1 MEQKKITFNRDLN
14 KAMKFASQKALVEN
28 SDFITPEHLLYG
40 MMTLPQMQ
48 DLMWS
53 CNEAFDIDDF
63 LDELDEH
70 IEEST
75 KDDSQGAKPN
85 DICEPS
91 FQLQQVFTD
100 AVRQAIMA
108 ERKAIDMPMAINA
121 ILCLEN
127 SWAAYLLRKHANV
140 EDFEIMTGTEIH
152 FHEHST
158 GVEEDDDQYSNGEGD
173 NPFGLFDDDDEDL
186 LFGDEDDY
194 SSPSHK
200 NDKWKKYVTCINEHL
215 KDKNPLI
222 GREKELDR
230 TIQVLCRKD
239 KNNPLHIGEPGVGK
253 TALVYGVA
261 RRIEEGKVP
270 DRLKGCNIYQ
280 LDMGTLLAGTRFRGD
295 MEQRLKQIMEGV
307 TSEAHCIIYLDEIH
321 NIVGAGKG
329 AEGGSDVSDLLKPYL
344 DDDRIRVIGATTYT
358 EYNKNFT
365 RSVGMIRRFQTID
378 VEEPSIDEA
387 IHILK
392 SLKPIYEKYH
402 HVKYDAAA
410 IEYAVTSSAKF
421 ITDRFLPDKAI
432 DLMDE
437 AAAKLRM
444 ERDSQP
450 EELDEITRRLRQ
462 LEIEREA
469 IKREGDEAKLDALNK
484 EIAELQEREKNF
496 RAKWEGE
503 KEVLAKIQQDKQQM
517 EQLKFEAERAE
528 REGDYGRVAEI
539 RYGKLQQLQHD
550 IDAQQEQLRSRQGAE
565 AMVKEEVT
573 PDDIADVVARW
584 TGIPVTRMLQSER
597 EKLLHLEDELHRRVV
612 GQDEA
617 IQAVADAVR
626 RSRAGLQDPK
636 RPIGSFIFLGTTG
649 VGKTELAK
657 ALADYLFND
666 ENMMTRIDMSEYQEK
681 FSVSRLVGAPPG
693 YVGYEEGGQLTEAVR
708 RKPYSVVL
716 FDEIEKAHP
725 DVFNIL
731 LQVLDDGRL
740 TDNKG
745 RTVNFKNTII
755 IMTSNMGSQ
764 LIQQKF
770 EAIAR
775 KSADERERIIDET
788 KGEVLEMLKKTIRP
802 EFLNRID
809 DIIMFEPLTQ
819 PQIEQ
824 IVRLQVNGIER
835 LLKDQDVH
843 IEVSDAAVKLVAKA
857 GFDPEFGARPVKR
870 ALQRLL
876 LNDLSKAL
884 LAGTVDKTR
893 PIRVDVDGDAL
904 RFSNAD

>member
-14 KAMKFASQKALVEN
+14 KAMKYASQKALVEN

-53 CNEAFDIDDF
+53 CNEAFDLDEF

-140 EDFEIMTGTEIH
+140 EDFEIMTATEIH

-173 NPFGLFDDDDEDL
+173 GNPFGLFDDDDEDL
-186 LFGDEDDY
+186 TFGDEDDF

-215 KDKNPLI
+215 AEKNPLI
-222 GREKELDR
+222 GRERELDR

-432 DLMDE
+432 DIIDE
-437 AAAKLRM
+437 AGAQAEM
-444 ERDSQP
+444 EGKKYKKIGKKQ
-450 EELDEITRRLRQ
+450 
-462 LEIEREA
+462 
-469 IKREGDEAKLDALNK
+469 
-484 EIAELQEREKNF
+484 IA
-496 RAKWEGE
+496 
-503 KEVLAKIQQDKQQM
+503 EVLAKMAK
-517 EQLKFEAERAE
+517 
-528 REGDYGRVAEI
+528 
-539 RYGKLQQLQHD
+539 
-550 IDAQQEQLRSRQGAE
+550 IDALAIKQDDNKNLASLESR
-565 AMVKEEVT
+565 MK
-573 PDDIADVVARW
+573 DV
-584 TGIPVTRMLQSER
+584 IY
-597 EKLLHLEDELHRRVV
+597 
-612 GQDEA
+612 GQDRA
-617 IQAVADAVR
+617 IQTVVEAVQL
-626 RSRAGLQDPK
+626 SKAGLTDENKPLASLLFVG
-636 RPIGSFIFLGTTG
+636 PTG
-649 VGKTELAK
+649 VGKTEVAKMLAQELGVK
-657 ALADYLFND
+657 LVRF
-666 ENMMTRIDMSEYQEK
+666 DMSEYVEK
-681 FSVSRLVGAPPG
+681 HTVAKLIGAPAG
-693 YVGYEEGGQLTEAVR
+693 YVGYDDGGLLTDAVR
-708 RKPYSVVL
+708 KSPDCVL
-716 FDEIEKAHP
+716 LLDEIEKAHS
-725 DVFNIL
+725 DIFNIL
-731 LQVLDDGRL
+731 LQVMDYGVL
-740 TDNKG
+740 TDSKG
-745 RTVNFKNTII
+745 RKAHFKNVIL
-755 IMTSNMGSQ
+755 IMTSNAGAQYASQASVGFASTASAGSAMLKQ
-764 LIQQKF
+764 VKHTFKPEFINRLNEIVVFNDMDEQMAKLILGKKLRELNAKLAAKSVSITLTDEAHQHLLKSGYSKEYGAREMDRVIQQQLKTMLM
-770 EAIAR
+770 
-775 KSADERERIIDET
+775 REILFG
-788 KGEVLEMLKKTIRP
+788 KLKK
-802 EFLNRID
+802 
-809 DIIMFEPLTQ
+809 
-819 PQIEQ
+819 
-824 IVRLQVNGIER
+824 GG
-835 LLKDQDVH
+835 
-843 IEVSDAAVKLVAKA
+843 KA
-857 GFDPEFGARPVKR
+857 
-870 ALQRLL
+870 
-876 LNDLSKAL
+876 
-884 LAGTVDKTR
+884 TVDLQNGTLTIKQ
-893 PIRVDVDGDAL
+893 
-904 RFSNAD
+904 S

>member
-14 KAMKFASQKALVEN
+14 KAMKYASQKALSEN
-28 SDFITPEHLLYG
+28 SDLITPEHLLYG
-40 MMTLPQMQ
+40 LMTLPNMQ
-48 DLMWS
+48 DMMWA
-53 CNEAFDIDDF
+53 CNEAFDLDDF

-140 EDFEIMTGTEIH
+140 EDFEIMTETEIH

-186 LFGDEDDY
+186 PFGDEDDF

-215 KDKNPLI
+215 EDKNPLI
-222 GREKELDR
+222 GRENELDR
-230 TIQVLCRKD
+230 TIQVLCRKE

-261 RRIEEGKVP
+261 RRIEEGNVP

-358 EYNKNFT
+358 EYYKNFT
-365 RSVGMIRRFQTID
+365 QSVGMIRRFQTID

-432 DLMDE
+432 DIIDE
-437 AAAKLRM
+437 AGAQAEM
-444 ERDSQP
+444 EEKTHKKIGKKQ
-450 EELDEITRRLRQ
+450 
-462 LEIEREA
+462 
-469 IKREGDEAKLDALNK
+469 
-484 EIAELQEREKNF
+484 IA
-496 RAKWEGE
+496 
-503 KEVLAKIQQDKQQM
+503 EVLAK
-517 EQLKFEAERAE
+517 
-528 REGDYGRVAEI
+528 VA
-539 RYGKLQQLQHD
+539 K
-550 IDAQQEQLRSRQGAE
+550 IDALAIKQ
-565 AMVKEEVT
+565 
-573 PDDIADVVARW
+573 DDNKNLASLERRMKDV
-584 TGIPVTRMLQSER
+584 IY
-597 EKLLHLEDELHRRVV
+597 
-612 GQDEA
+612 GQDRA
-617 IQAVADAVR
+617 IQTVVEAVQL
-626 RSRAGLQDPK
+626 SKAGLTDENKPLASLLFVG
-636 RPIGSFIFLGTTG
+636 PTG
-649 VGKTELAK
+649 VGKTEVAKMLAQELGVK
-657 ALADYLFND
+657 LVRF
-666 ENMMTRIDMSEYQEK
+666 DMSEYVEK
-681 FSVSRLVGAPPG
+681 HTVAKLIGAPAG
-693 YVGYEEGGQLTEAVR
+693 YVGYDDGGLLTDAVR
-708 RKPYSVVL
+708 KSPDCVL
-716 FDEIEKAHP
+716 LLDEIEKAHS
-725 DVFNIL
+725 DIFNIL
-731 LQVLDDGRL
+731 LQVMDYGVL
-740 TDNKG
+740 TDSKG
-745 RTVNFKNTII
+745 RKAHFKNVIL
-755 IMTSNMGSQ
+755 IMTSNAGAQYASQASVGFASTATAGSAMLKQ
-764 LIQQKF
+764 VKHTFKPEFINRLNEIVVFNDMDERMAKLILGKKLRELNAKLAAKSVSITLTDKAHQHLLKSGYSKEYGAREMDRVIQQQLKTMLM
-770 EAIAR
+770 
-775 KSADERERIIDET
+775 REILFG
-788 KGEVLEMLKKTIRP
+788 KLKKGG
-802 EFLNRID
+802 E
-809 DIIMFEPLTQ
+809 
-819 PQIEQ
+819 
-824 IVRLQVNGIER
+824 
-835 LLKDQDVH
+835 
-843 IEVSDAAVKLVAKA
+843 A
-857 GFDPEFGARPVKR
+857 
-870 ALQRLL
+870 
-876 LNDLSKAL
+876 
-884 LAGTVDKTR
+884 TVDLQNGTLTIKQ
-893 PIRVDVDGDAL
+893 
-904 RFSNAD
+904 S

>member
-14 KAMKFASQKALVEN
+14 KAMKYASQKALVEN

-53 CNEAFDIDDF
+53 CNEAFDLDDF

-127 SWAAYLLRKHANV
+127 SWAAYMLRKHANV

-152 FHEHST
+152 FHERST
-158 GVEEDDDQYSNGEGD
+158 GVEEDDDQYSNGEGGD

-186 LFGDEDDY
+186 LFGDEDDF

-215 KDKNPLI
+215 AEKNPLI
-222 GREKELDR
+222 GRERELDR

-270 DRLKGCNIYQ
+270 DRLKGCKIYQ

-378 VEEPSIDEA
+378 VEEPSIEEA

-432 DLMDE
+432 DIIDE
-437 AAAKLRM
+437 AGAQAEM
-444 ERDSQP
+444 EGKKYKKIGKKQ
-450 EELDEITRRLRQ
+450 
-462 LEIEREA
+462 
-469 IKREGDEAKLDALNK
+469 
-484 EIAELQEREKNF
+484 IA
-496 RAKWEGE
+496 
-503 KEVLAKIQQDKQQM
+503 EVLAK
-517 EQLKFEAERAE
+517 
-528 REGDYGRVAEI
+528 VA
-539 RYGKLQQLQHD
+539 K
-550 IDAQQEQLRSRQGAE
+550 IDALAIKQDDNKNLASLESR
-565 AMVKEEVT
+565 MK
-573 PDDIADVVARW
+573 DV
-584 TGIPVTRMLQSER
+584 IY
-597 EKLLHLEDELHRRVV
+597 
-612 GQDEA
+612 GQDRA
-617 IQAVADAVR
+617 IQTVVEAVQL
-626 RSRAGLQDPK
+626 SKAGLTDENKPLASLLFVG
-636 RPIGSFIFLGTTG
+636 PTG
-649 VGKTELAK
+649 VGKTEVAKMLAQELGVK
-657 ALADYLFND
+657 LVRF
-666 ENMMTRIDMSEYQEK
+666 DMSEYVEK
-681 FSVSRLVGAPPG
+681 HTVAKLIGAPAG
-693 YVGYEEGGQLTEAVR
+693 YVGYDDGGLLTDAVR
-708 RKPYSVVL
+708 KSPDCVL
-716 FDEIEKAHP
+716 LLDEIEKAHS
-725 DVFNIL
+725 DIFNIL
-731 LQVLDDGRL
+731 LQVMDYGVL
-740 TDNKG
+740 TDSKG
-745 RTVNFKNTII
+745 RKAHFKNVIL
-755 IMTSNMGSQ
+755 IMTSNAGAQYASQASMGFASTATAGSAMLKQ
-764 LIQQKF
+764 VKHTFKPEFINRLNEIVVFNDMDEQMAKLILGKKLRELNAKLAAKSVSITLTDEAHQHLLKSGYSKEYGAREMDRVIQQQLKTMLM
-770 EAIAR
+770 
-775 KSADERERIIDET
+775 REILFG
-788 KGEVLEMLKKTIRP
+788 KLKKGG
-802 EFLNRID
+802 E
-809 DIIMFEPLTQ
+809 
-819 PQIEQ
+819 
-824 IVRLQVNGIER
+824 
-835 LLKDQDVH
+835 
-843 IEVSDAAVKLVAKA
+843 A
-857 GFDPEFGARPVKR
+857 
-870 ALQRLL
+870 
-876 LNDLSKAL
+876 
-884 LAGTVDKTR
+884 TVDLQNGTLTIKQ
-893 PIRVDVDGDAL
+893 
-904 RFSNAD
+904 S

>member
-53 CNEAFDIDDF
+53 CNEAFDLDDF

-140 EDFEIMTGTEIH
+140 EDFEIMTATEIH
-152 FHEHST
+152 FHERST

-186 LFGDEDDY
+186 LFGDEDDF

-215 KDKNPLI
+215 AEKNPLI

-432 DLMDE
+432 DIIDE
-437 AAAKLRM
+437 AGAQAEM
-444 ERDSQP
+444 EGKKYKKIGKKQ
-450 EELDEITRRLRQ
+450 
-462 LEIEREA
+462 
-469 IKREGDEAKLDALNK
+469 
-484 EIAELQEREKNF
+484 IA
-496 RAKWEGE
+496 
-503 KEVLAKIQQDKQQM
+503 EVLAK
-517 EQLKFEAERAE
+517 
-528 REGDYGRVAEI
+528 VA
-539 RYGKLQQLQHD
+539 K
-550 IDAQQEQLRSRQGAE
+550 IDALAIKQDDNKNLASLESR
-565 AMVKEEVT
+565 MK
-573 PDDIADVVARW
+573 DV
-584 TGIPVTRMLQSER
+584 IY
-597 EKLLHLEDELHRRVV
+597 
-612 GQDEA
+612 GQDRA
-617 IQAVADAVR
+617 IQTVVEAVQL
-626 RSRAGLQDPK
+626 SKAGLTDENKPLASLLFVG
-636 RPIGSFIFLGTTG
+636 PTG
-649 VGKTELAK
+649 VGKTEVAKMLAQELGVK
-657 ALADYLFND
+657 LVRF
-666 ENMMTRIDMSEYQEK
+666 DMSEYVEK
-681 FSVSRLVGAPPG
+681 HTVAKLIGAPAG
-693 YVGYEEGGQLTEAVR
+693 YVGYDDGGLLTDAVR
-708 RKPYSVVL
+708 KSPDCVL
-716 FDEIEKAHP
+716 LLDEIEKAHS
-725 DVFNIL
+725 DIFNIL
-731 LQVLDDGRL
+731 LQVMDYGVL
-740 TDNKG
+740 TDSKG
-745 RTVNFKNTII
+745 RKAHFKNVIL
-755 IMTSNMGSQ
+755 IMTSNAGAQYASQASMGFASTATAGSAMLKQ
-764 LIQQKF
+764 VKHTFKPEFINRLNEIVVFNDMDEQMAKLILGKKLRELNAKLAAKSVSIALTDEAHQHLLKSGYSKEYGAREMDRVIQQQLNTMLM
-770 EAIAR
+770 
-775 KSADERERIIDET
+775 REILFG
-788 KGEVLEMLKKTIRP
+788 KLKKGGEATV
-802 EFLNRID
+802 D
-809 DIIMFEPLTQ
+809 
-819 PQIEQ
+819 
-824 IVRLQVNGIER
+824 LQNGI
-835 LLKDQDVH
+835 LTIKQ
-843 IEVSDAAVKLVAKA
+843 S
-857 GFDPEFGARPVKR
+857 
-870 ALQRLL
+870 
-876 LNDLSKAL
+876 
-884 LAGTVDKTR
+884 
-893 PIRVDVDGDAL
+893 
-904 RFSNAD
+904 

>member
-14 KAMKFASQKALVEN
+14 KAMKYASQKALVEN

-53 CNEAFDIDDF
+53 CNEAFDLDDF

-127 SWAAYLLRKHANV
+127 SWAAYQLRKHANV
-140 EDFEIMTGTEIH
+140 EDFEIMTETEIH

-173 NPFGLFDDDDEDL
+173 DNPFGLFDDDDEDL
-186 LFGDEDDY
+186 PFGDEDDF
-194 SSPSHK
+194 SSPSRK
-200 NDKWKKYVTCINEHL
+200 NDKWKKYVTCINDHL
-215 KDKNPLI
+215 EDKNPLI
-222 GREKELDR
+222 GRENELDR
-230 TIQVLCRKD
+230 TIQVLCRKE

-270 DRLKGCNIYQ
+270 DRLKGCKIYQ
-280 LDMGTLLAGTRFRGD
+280 LDMGTLLAGTRYRGD

-329 AEGGSDVSDLLKPYL
+329 GEGGSDVSDLLKPYL

-378 VEEPSIDEA
+378 VEEPSINEA

-432 DLMDE
+432 DIIDE
-437 AAAKLRM
+437 AGAQAEM
-444 ERDSQP
+444 EEKTHKKIGKKQ
-450 EELDEITRRLRQ
+450 
-462 LEIEREA
+462 
-469 IKREGDEAKLDALNK
+469 
-484 EIAELQEREKNF
+484 IA
-496 RAKWEGE
+496 
-503 KEVLAKIQQDKQQM
+503 EVLAK
-517 EQLKFEAERAE
+517 
-528 REGDYGRVAEI
+528 VA
-539 RYGKLQQLQHD
+539 K
-550 IDAQQEQLRSRQGAE
+550 IDALAIKQ
-565 AMVKEEVT
+565 
-573 PDDIADVVARW
+573 DDNKNLASLERRMKDV
-584 TGIPVTRMLQSER
+584 IY
-597 EKLLHLEDELHRRVV
+597 
-612 GQDEA
+612 GQDRA
-617 IQAVADAVR
+617 IQTVVEAVQL
-626 RSRAGLQDPK
+626 SKAGLTDENKPLASLLFVG
-636 RPIGSFIFLGTTG
+636 PTG
-649 VGKTELAK
+649 VGKTEVAKMLAQELGVK
-657 ALADYLFND
+657 LVRF
-666 ENMMTRIDMSEYQEK
+666 DMSEYVEK
-681 FSVSRLVGAPPG
+681 HTVAKLIGAPAG
-693 YVGYEEGGQLTEAVR
+693 YVGYDDGGLLTDAVR
-708 RKPYSVVL
+708 KSPDCVL
-716 FDEIEKAHP
+716 LLDEIEKAHS
-725 DVFNIL
+725 DIFNIL
-731 LQVLDDGRL
+731 LQVMDYGVL
-740 TDNKG
+740 TDSKG
-745 RTVNFKNTII
+745 RKAHFKNVIL
-755 IMTSNMGSQ
+755 IMTSNAGAQYASQASVGFASTATAGSAMLKQ
-764 LIQQKF
+764 VKHTFKPEFINRLNEIVVFNDMDEQMAKLILGKKMRELNAKLAAKSVSITLTEEAHQHLLKSGYSKEYGAREMDRVIQQQLKTMLM
-770 EAIAR
+770 
-775 KSADERERIIDET
+775 REILFG
-788 KGEVLEMLKKTIRP
+788 KLKKGG
-802 EFLNRID
+802 E
-809 DIIMFEPLTQ
+809 
-819 PQIEQ
+819 
-824 IVRLQVNGIER
+824 
-835 LLKDQDVH
+835 
-843 IEVSDAAVKLVAKA
+843 A
-857 GFDPEFGARPVKR
+857 
-870 ALQRLL
+870 
-876 LNDLSKAL
+876 
-884 LAGTVDKTR
+884 TVDLQNGTLTIKQ
-893 PIRVDVDGDAL
+893 
-904 RFSNAD
+904 S

>member
-53 CNEAFDIDDF
+53 CNEAFDLDEF

-140 EDFEIMTGTEIH
+140 EDFEIMTATEIH
-152 FHEHST
+152 FHERST

-194 SSPSHK
+194 SSPSRK

-215 KDKNPLI
+215 AEKNPLI
-222 GREKELDR
+222 GREHELDR

-392 SLKPIYEKYH
+392 SLKSIYEKYH

-432 DLMDE
+432 DIIDE
-437 AAAKLRM
+437 AGAQAEM
-444 ERDSQP
+444 EGKKYKKIGKKQIS
-450 EELDEITRRLRQ
+450 
-462 LEIEREA
+462 
-469 IKREGDEAKLDALNK
+469 
-484 EIAELQEREKNF
+484 
-496 RAKWEGE
+496 
-503 KEVLAKIQQDKQQM
+503 EVLAK
-517 EQLKFEAERAE
+517 
-528 REGDYGRVAEI
+528 VA
-539 RYGKLQQLQHD
+539 K
-550 IDAQQEQLRSRQGAE
+550 IDALAIKQDDNKNLASLESR
-565 AMVKEEVT
+565 MK
-573 PDDIADVVARW
+573 DV
-584 TGIPVTRMLQSER
+584 IY
-597 EKLLHLEDELHRRVV
+597 
-612 GQDEA
+612 GQDRA
-617 IQAVADAVR
+617 IQTVVEAVQL
-626 RSRAGLQDPK
+626 SKAGLTDENKPLASLLFVG
-636 RPIGSFIFLGTTG
+636 PTG
-649 VGKTELAK
+649 VGKTEVAKMLAQELGVK
-657 ALADYLFND
+657 LVRF
-666 ENMMTRIDMSEYQEK
+666 DMSEYVEK
-681 FSVSRLVGAPPG
+681 HTVAKLIGAPAG
-693 YVGYEEGGQLTEAVR
+693 YVGYDDGGLLTDAVR
-708 RKPYSVVL
+708 KSPDCVL
-716 FDEIEKAHP
+716 LLDEIEKAHS
-725 DVFNIL
+725 DIFNIL
-731 LQVLDDGRL
+731 LQVMDYGVL
-740 TDNKG
+740 TDSKG
-745 RTVNFKNTII
+745 RKAHFKNVIL
-755 IMTSNMGSQ
+755 IMTSNAGAQYASQASMGFASTATAGSAMLKQ
-764 LIQQKF
+764 VKHTFKPEFINRLNEIVVFNDMDEQMAKLILGKKLRELNAKLAAKSVSITLTDEAHQHLLKSGYSKEYGAREMDRVIQQQLKTMLM
-770 EAIAR
+770 
-775 KSADERERIIDET
+775 REILFG
-788 KGEVLEMLKKTIRP
+788 KLKKGG
-802 EFLNRID
+802 E
-809 DIIMFEPLTQ
+809 
-819 PQIEQ
+819 
-824 IVRLQVNGIER
+824 
-835 LLKDQDVH
+835 
-843 IEVSDAAVKLVAKA
+843 A
-857 GFDPEFGARPVKR
+857 
-870 ALQRLL
+870 
-876 LNDLSKAL
+876 
-884 LAGTVDKTR
+884 TVDLQNGTLTIKK
-893 PIRVDVDGDAL
+893 
-904 RFSNAD
+904 S

>member
-14 KAMKFASQKALVEN
+14 KAMKYASQKALVEN
-28 SDFITPEHLLYG
+28 SDYITPEHLLYG

-53 CNEAFDIDDF
+53 CNEAFDLDDF

-91 FQLQQVFTD
+91 FQLQRVFTD

-152 FHEHST
+152 FHERST

-186 LFGDEDDY
+186 LFGDEDDF

-215 KDKNPLI
+215 AEKNPLI
-222 GREKELDR
+222 GRERELDR

-432 DLMDE
+432 DIIDE
-437 AAAKLRM
+437 AGAQAEM
-444 ERDSQP
+444 EGKKYKKIGKKQ
-450 EELDEITRRLRQ
+450 
-462 LEIEREA
+462 
-469 IKREGDEAKLDALNK
+469 
-484 EIAELQEREKNF
+484 IA
-496 RAKWEGE
+496 
-503 KEVLAKIQQDKQQM
+503 EVLAK
-517 EQLKFEAERAE
+517 
-528 REGDYGRVAEI
+528 VA
-539 RYGKLQQLQHD
+539 K
-550 IDAQQEQLRSRQGAE
+550 IDALAIKQDDNKNLASLESR
-565 AMVKEEVT
+565 MK
-573 PDDIADVVARW
+573 DV
-584 TGIPVTRMLQSER
+584 IY
-597 EKLLHLEDELHRRVV
+597 
-612 GQDEA
+612 GQDRA
-617 IQAVADAVR
+617 IQTVVEAVQL
-626 RSRAGLQDPK
+626 SKAGLTDENKPLASLLFVG
-636 RPIGSFIFLGTTG
+636 PTG
-649 VGKTELAK
+649 VGKTEVAKMLAQELGVK
-657 ALADYLFND
+657 LVRF
-666 ENMMTRIDMSEYQEK
+666 DMSEYVEK
-681 FSVSRLVGAPPG
+681 HTVAKLIGAPAG
-693 YVGYEEGGQLTEAVR
+693 YVGYDDGGLLTDAVR
-708 RKPYSVVL
+708 KSPDCVL
-716 FDEIEKAHP
+716 LLDEIEKAHS
-725 DVFNIL
+725 DIFNIL
-731 LQVLDDGRL
+731 LQVMDYGVL
-740 TDNKG
+740 TDSKG
-745 RTVNFKNTII
+745 RKAHFKNVIL
-755 IMTSNMGSQ
+755 IMTSNAGAQYASQASVGFASTASAGSAMLKQ
-764 LIQQKF
+764 VKHTFKPEFINLLNEIVVFNEMDEQMAKLILDKKLRELNAKLAAKSVSITLTDEAHQYLLKSGYSKEYGAREMDRVIQQQLKTMLM
-770 EAIAR
+770 
-775 KSADERERIIDET
+775 REILFG
-788 KGEVLEMLKKTIRP
+788 KLKKGGEATV
-802 EFLNRID
+802 D
-809 DIIMFEPLTQ
+809 
-819 PQIEQ
+819 
-824 IVRLQVNGIER
+824 LQNGI
-835 LLKDQDVH
+835 LTIKK
-843 IEVSDAAVKLVAKA
+843 S
-857 GFDPEFGARPVKR
+857 
-870 ALQRLL
+870 
-876 LNDLSKAL
+876 
-884 LAGTVDKTR
+884 
-893 PIRVDVDGDAL
+893 
-904 RFSNAD
+904 

>member
-53 CNEAFDIDDF
+53 CNEAFDLDDF

-158 GVEEDDDQYSNGEGD
+158 GVEEDDDQYSNGEGN

-200 NDKWKKYVTCINEHL
+200 NDMWKKYVTCINEHL
-215 KDKNPLI
+215 AEKNPLI
-222 GREKELDR
+222 GRERELDR

-307 TSEAHCIIYLDEIH
+307 TSEARCIIYLDEIH

-432 DLMDE
+432 DIIDE
-437 AAAKLRM
+437 AGAQAEM
-444 ERDSQP
+444 EGKKYKKIGKKQ
-450 EELDEITRRLRQ
+450 
-462 LEIEREA
+462 
-469 IKREGDEAKLDALNK
+469 
-484 EIAELQEREKNF
+484 IA
-496 RAKWEGE
+496 
-503 KEVLAKIQQDKQQM
+503 EVLAK
-517 EQLKFEAERAE
+517 
-528 REGDYGRVAEI
+528 VA
-539 RYGKLQQLQHD
+539 K
-550 IDAQQEQLRSRQGAE
+550 IDALAIKQDDNKNLASLESR
-565 AMVKEEVT
+565 MKSV
-573 PDDIADVVARW
+573 IY
-584 TGIPVTRMLQSER
+584 
-597 EKLLHLEDELHRRVV
+597 
-612 GQDEA
+612 GQDRA
-617 IQAVADAVR
+617 IQTVVEAVQL
-626 RSRAGLQDPK
+626 SKAGLTDENKPLASLLFVG
-636 RPIGSFIFLGTTG
+636 PTG
-649 VGKTELAK
+649 VGKTEVAKMLAQELGVK
-657 ALADYLFND
+657 LVRF
-666 ENMMTRIDMSEYQEK
+666 DMSEYVEK
-681 FSVSRLVGAPPG
+681 HTVAKLIGAPAG
-693 YVGYEEGGQLTEAVR
+693 YVGYDDGGLLTDAVR
-708 RKPYSVVL
+708 KSPDCVL
-716 FDEIEKAHP
+716 LLDEIEKAHS
-725 DVFNIL
+725 DIFNIL
-731 LQVLDDGRL
+731 LQVMDYGVL
-740 TDNKG
+740 TDSKG
-745 RTVNFKNTII
+745 RKAHFKNVIL
-755 IMTSNMGSQ
+755 IMTSNAGAQYASQASVGFASTATAGSAMLKQ
-764 LIQQKF
+764 VKHTFKPEFINRLNEIVVFNDMDEQMAKLILGKKLRELNAKLAAKSVSITLTDKAHQHLLKSGYSKEYGAREMDRVIQQQLKTMLM
-770 EAIAR
+770 
-775 KSADERERIIDET
+775 REILFG
-788 KGEVLEMLKKTIRP
+788 KLKKGG
-802 EFLNRID
+802 E
-809 DIIMFEPLTQ
+809 
-819 PQIEQ
+819 
-824 IVRLQVNGIER
+824 
-835 LLKDQDVH
+835 
-843 IEVSDAAVKLVAKA
+843 A
-857 GFDPEFGARPVKR
+857 
-870 ALQRLL
+870 
-876 LNDLSKAL
+876 
-884 LAGTVDKTR
+884 TVDLQNGTLTIKQ
-893 PIRVDVDGDAL
+893 
-904 RFSNAD
+904 S

>member
-53 CNEAFDIDDF
+53 CNEAFDLNDF

-127 SWAAYLLRKHANV
+127 SWAAYLLRKHTNV
-140 EDFEIMTGTEIH
+140 EDFEIMTATEIH
-152 FHEHST
+152 FHERST

-186 LFGDEDDY
+186 LFGDEDDF

-215 KDKNPLI
+215 AEKNPLI
-222 GREKELDR
+222 GRERELDR

-402 HVKYDAAA
+402 HVKYDDAA

-432 DLMDE
+432 DIIDE
-437 AAAKLRM
+437 AGAQAEM
-444 ERDSQP
+444 EGKKYKKIGKKQ
-450 EELDEITRRLRQ
+450 
-462 LEIEREA
+462 
-469 IKREGDEAKLDALNK
+469 
-484 EIAELQEREKNF
+484 IA
-496 RAKWEGE
+496 
-503 KEVLAKIQQDKQQM
+503 EVLAK
-517 EQLKFEAERAE
+517 
-528 REGDYGRVAEI
+528 VA
-539 RYGKLQQLQHD
+539 K
-550 IDAQQEQLRSRQGAE
+550 IDALAIKQDDNKNLASLESR
-565 AMVKEEVT
+565 MK
-573 PDDIADVVARW
+573 DV
-584 TGIPVTRMLQSER
+584 IY
-597 EKLLHLEDELHRRVV
+597 
-612 GQDEA
+612 GQDRA
-617 IQAVADAVR
+617 IQTVVEAVQL
-626 RSRAGLQDPK
+626 SKAGLTDENKPLASLLFVG
-636 RPIGSFIFLGTTG
+636 PTG
-649 VGKTELAK
+649 VGKTEVAKMLAQELGVK
-657 ALADYLFND
+657 LVRF
-666 ENMMTRIDMSEYQEK
+666 DMSEYVEK
-681 FSVSRLVGAPPG
+681 HTVAKLIGAPAG
-693 YVGYEEGGQLTEAVR
+693 YVGYDDGGLLTDAVR
-708 RKPYSVVL
+708 KSPDCVL
-716 FDEIEKAHP
+716 LLDEIEKAHS
-725 DVFNIL
+725 DIFNIL
-731 LQVLDDGRL
+731 LQVMDYGVL
-740 TDNKG
+740 TDSKG
-745 RTVNFKNTII
+745 RKAHFKNVIL
-755 IMTSNMGSQ
+755 IMTSNAGAQYASQASVGFASTASAGSAMLKQ
-764 LIQQKF
+764 VKHTFKPEFINRLNEIVVFNDMDEQMAKLILGKKLRELNAKLAAKSVSIALTDEAHQHLLKSGYSKEYGAREMDRVIQQQLKTMLM
-770 EAIAR
+770 
-775 KSADERERIIDET
+775 REILFG
-788 KGEVLEMLKKTIRP
+788 KLKKGG
-802 EFLNRID
+802 E
-809 DIIMFEPLTQ
+809 
-819 PQIEQ
+819 
-824 IVRLQVNGIER
+824 
-835 LLKDQDVH
+835 
-843 IEVSDAAVKLVAKA
+843 A
-857 GFDPEFGARPVKR
+857 
-870 ALQRLL
+870 
-876 LNDLSKAL
+876 
-884 LAGTVDKTR
+884 TVDLQNGTLTIKQ
-893 PIRVDVDGDAL
+893 
-904 RFSNAD
+904 S

>member
-14 KAMKFASQKALVEN
+14 KAMKYASQKALVEN

-53 CNEAFDIDDF
+53 CNEAFDLDDF

-152 FHEHST
+152 FHERST

-186 LFGDEDDY
+186 LFGDEDDF

-215 KDKNPLI
+215 AEKNPLI
-222 GREKELDR
+222 GRERELDR

-261 RRIEEGKVP
+261 RRIEEGNVP

-402 HVKYDAAA
+402 HVKYDDAA

-432 DLMDE
+432 DIIDE
-437 AAAKLRM
+437 AGAQAEM
-444 ERDSQP
+444 EWKKYKKIGKKQ
-450 EELDEITRRLRQ
+450 
-462 LEIEREA
+462 
-469 IKREGDEAKLDALNK
+469 
-484 EIAELQEREKNF
+484 IA
-496 RAKWEGE
+496 
-503 KEVLAKIQQDKQQM
+503 EVLAK
-517 EQLKFEAERAE
+517 
-528 REGDYGRVAEI
+528 VA
-539 RYGKLQQLQHD
+539 K
-550 IDAQQEQLRSRQGAE
+550 IDALAIKQ
-565 AMVKEEVT
+565 
-573 PDDIADVVARW
+573 DDNKNLASLESHMKDV
-584 TGIPVTRMLQSER
+584 IY
-597 EKLLHLEDELHRRVV
+597 
-612 GQDEA
+612 GQDRA
-617 IQAVADAVR
+617 IQTVVEAVQL
-626 RSRAGLQDPK
+626 SKAGLTDENKPLASLLFVG
-636 RPIGSFIFLGTTG
+636 PTG
-649 VGKTELAK
+649 VGKTEVAKMLAQELGVK
-657 ALADYLFND
+657 LVRF
-666 ENMMTRIDMSEYQEK
+666 DMSEYVEK
-681 FSVSRLVGAPPG
+681 HTVAKLIGAPAG
-693 YVGYEEGGQLTEAVR
+693 YVGYDDGGLLTDAVR
-708 RKPYSVVL
+708 KSPDCVL
-716 FDEIEKAHP
+716 LLDEIEKAHS
-725 DVFNIL
+725 DIFNIL
-731 LQVLDDGRL
+731 LQVMDYGVL
-740 TDNKG
+740 TDSKG
-745 RTVNFKNTII
+745 RKAHFKNVIL
-755 IMTSNMGSQ
+755 IMTSNAGAQYASQASVGFASTASAGSAMLKQ
-764 LIQQKF
+764 VKHTFKPEFINRLNEIVVFNDMDEQMAKLILGKKLRELNAKLAAKSVSITLTDKAHQHLLKSGYSKEYGAREMDRVIQQQLKTMLM
-770 EAIAR
+770 
-775 KSADERERIIDET
+775 REILFG
-788 KGEVLEMLKKTIRP
+788 KLKKGG
-802 EFLNRID
+802 E
-809 DIIMFEPLTQ
+809 
-819 PQIEQ
+819 
-824 IVRLQVNGIER
+824 
-835 LLKDQDVH
+835 
-843 IEVSDAAVKLVAKA
+843 A
-857 GFDPEFGARPVKR
+857 
-870 ALQRLL
+870 
-876 LNDLSKAL
+876 
-884 LAGTVDKTR
+884 TVDLQNGTLTIKQ
-893 PIRVDVDGDAL
+893 
-904 RFSNAD
+904 S

>member
-53 CNEAFDIDDF
+53 CNEAFDLDNF

-140 EDFEIMTGTEIH
+140 EDFEIMTATEIH
-152 FHEHST
+152 FHERST

-186 LFGDEDDY
+186 LFGDEDDF

-215 KDKNPLI
+215 AEKNPLI
-222 GREKELDR
+222 GRERELDR

-432 DLMDE
+432 DIIDE
-437 AAAKLRM
+437 AGAQAEM
-444 ERDSQP
+444 EGKKYKKIGKKQ
-450 EELDEITRRLRQ
+450 
-462 LEIEREA
+462 
-469 IKREGDEAKLDALNK
+469 
-484 EIAELQEREKNF
+484 IA
-496 RAKWEGE
+496 
-503 KEVLAKIQQDKQQM
+503 EVLAK
-517 EQLKFEAERAE
+517 
-528 REGDYGRVAEI
+528 VA
-539 RYGKLQQLQHD
+539 K
-550 IDAQQEQLRSRQGAE
+550 IDALAIKQDDNKNLASLESR
-565 AMVKEEVT
+565 MK
-573 PDDIADVVARW
+573 DV
-584 TGIPVTRMLQSER
+584 IY
-597 EKLLHLEDELHRRVV
+597 
-612 GQDEA
+612 GQDRA
-617 IQAVADAVR
+617 IQTVVEAVQL
-626 RSRAGLQDPK
+626 SKAGLTDENKPLASLLFVG
-636 RPIGSFIFLGTTG
+636 PTG
-649 VGKTELAK
+649 VGKTEVAKMLAQELGVK
-657 ALADYLFND
+657 LVRF
-666 ENMMTRIDMSEYQEK
+666 DMSEYVEK
-681 FSVSRLVGAPPG
+681 HTVAKLIGAPAG
-693 YVGYEEGGQLTEAVR
+693 YVGYDDGGLLTDAVR
-708 RKPYSVVL
+708 KSPDCVL
-716 FDEIEKAHP
+716 LLDEIEKAHS
-725 DVFNIL
+725 DIFNIL
-731 LQVLDDGRL
+731 LQVMDYGVL
-740 TDNKG
+740 TDSKG
-745 RTVNFKNTII
+745 RKAHFKNVIL
-755 IMTSNMGSQ
+755 IMTSNAGAQYASQASVGFASTATAGSGMLKQ
-764 LIQQKF
+764 VKHTFKPEFINRLNEIVVFNDMDEQMAKLILGKKLRELNAKLAAKSVSITLTDEAHQHLLKSGYSKEYGAREMDRVIQQQLKTMLM
-770 EAIAR
+770 
-775 KSADERERIIDET
+775 REILFG
-788 KGEVLEMLKKTIRP
+788 KLKKGG
-802 EFLNRID
+802 E
-809 DIIMFEPLTQ
+809 
-819 PQIEQ
+819 
-824 IVRLQVNGIER
+824 
-835 LLKDQDVH
+835 
-843 IEVSDAAVKLVAKA
+843 A
-857 GFDPEFGARPVKR
+857 
-870 ALQRLL
+870 
-876 LNDLSKAL
+876 
-884 LAGTVDKTR
+884 TVDLQNGTLTIKQ
-893 PIRVDVDGDAL
+893 
-904 RFSNAD
+904 S

>member
-53 CNEAFDIDDF
+53 CNEAFDLDDF

-140 EDFEIMTGTEIH
+140 EDFEIMTATEIH
-152 FHEHST
+152 FHERST
-158 GVEEDDDQYSNGEGD
+158 GVEEDDDQYSNSEGD

-215 KDKNPLI
+215 AEKNPLI
-222 GREKELDR
+222 GRERELDR

-432 DLMDE
+432 DIIDE
-437 AAAKLRM
+437 AGAQAEM
-444 ERDSQP
+444 EGKKYKKIGKKQ
-450 EELDEITRRLRQ
+450 
-462 LEIEREA
+462 
-469 IKREGDEAKLDALNK
+469 
-484 EIAELQEREKNF
+484 IA
-496 RAKWEGE
+496 
-503 KEVLAKIQQDKQQM
+503 EVLAK
-517 EQLKFEAERAE
+517 
-528 REGDYGRVAEI
+528 VA
-539 RYGKLQQLQHD
+539 K
-550 IDAQQEQLRSRQGAE
+550 IDALAIKQDDNKNLASLESR
-565 AMVKEEVT
+565 MK
-573 PDDIADVVARW
+573 DV
-584 TGIPVTRMLQSER
+584 IY
-597 EKLLHLEDELHRRVV
+597 
-612 GQDEA
+612 GQDRA
-617 IQAVADAVR
+617 IQTVVEAVQL
-626 RSRAGLQDPK
+626 SKAGLTDENKPLASLLFVG
-636 RPIGSFIFLGTTG
+636 PTG
-649 VGKTELAK
+649 VGKTEVAKMLAQELGVK
-657 ALADYLFND
+657 LVRF
-666 ENMMTRIDMSEYQEK
+666 DMSEYVEK
-681 FSVSRLVGAPPG
+681 HTVAKLIGAPAG
-693 YVGYEEGGQLTEAVR
+693 YVGYDDGGLLTDAVR
-708 RKPYSVVL
+708 KSPDCVL
-716 FDEIEKAHP
+716 LLDEIEKAHS
-725 DVFNIL
+725 DIFNIL
-731 LQVLDDGRL
+731 LQVMDYGVL
-740 TDNKG
+740 TDSKG
-745 RTVNFKNTII
+745 RKAHFKNVIL
-755 IMTSNMGSQ
+755 IMTSNAGAQYASQASMGFASTATAGSAMLKQ
-764 LIQQKF
+764 VKHTFKPEFINRLNEIVVFNDMDEQMAKLILGKKLRELNAKLAAKSVSITLTDEAHQHLLKSGYSKEYGAREMDRVIQQQLKTMLM
-770 EAIAR
+770 
-775 KSADERERIIDET
+775 REILFG
-788 KGEVLEMLKKTIRP
+788 KLKKGGEATV
-802 EFLNRID
+802 D
-809 DIIMFEPLTQ
+809 
-819 PQIEQ
+819 
-824 IVRLQVNGIER
+824 LQNGI
-835 LLKDQDVH
+835 LTIKQ
-843 IEVSDAAVKLVAKA
+843 S
-857 GFDPEFGARPVKR
+857 
-870 ALQRLL
+870 
-876 LNDLSKAL
+876 
-884 LAGTVDKTR
+884 
-893 PIRVDVDGDAL
+893 
-904 RFSNAD
+904 

>member
-14 KAMKFASQKALVEN
+14 KAMKYASQKALVEN

-194 SSPSHK
+194 SSPSRK

-402 HVKYDAAA
+402 HVKYDDAA

-432 DLMDE
+432 DIIDE
-437 AAAKLRM
+437 AGAQAEM
-444 ERDSQP
+444 EGKKYKKIGKKQ
-450 EELDEITRRLRQ
+450 
-462 LEIEREA
+462 
-469 IKREGDEAKLDALNK
+469 
-484 EIAELQEREKNF
+484 IA
-496 RAKWEGE
+496 
-503 KEVLAKIQQDKQQM
+503 EVLAK
-517 EQLKFEAERAE
+517 
-528 REGDYGRVAEI
+528 VA
-539 RYGKLQQLQHD
+539 K
-550 IDAQQEQLRSRQGAE
+550 IDALAIKQDDNKNLASLESR
-565 AMVKEEVT
+565 MK
-573 PDDIADVVARW
+573 DV
-584 TGIPVTRMLQSER
+584 IY
-597 EKLLHLEDELHRRVV
+597 
-612 GQDEA
+612 GQDRA
-617 IQAVADAVR
+617 IQTVVEAVQL
-626 RSRAGLQDPK
+626 SKAGLTDENKPLASLLFVG
-636 RPIGSFIFLGTTG
+636 PTG
-649 VGKTELAK
+649 VGKTEVAKMLAQELGVK
-657 ALADYLFND
+657 LVRF
-666 ENMMTRIDMSEYQEK
+666 DMSEYMEK
-681 FSVSRLVGAPPG
+681 HTVAKLIGAPAG
-693 YVGYEEGGQLTEAVR
+693 YVGYDDGGLLTDAVR
-708 RKPYSVVL
+708 KSPDCVL
-716 FDEIEKAHP
+716 LLDEIEKAHS
-725 DVFNIL
+725 DIFNIL
-731 LQVLDDGRL
+731 LQVMDYGVL
-740 TDNKG
+740 TDSKG
-745 RTVNFKNTII
+745 RKAHFKNVIL
-755 IMTSNMGSQ
+755 IMTSNAGAQYASQASVGFASTATAGSAMLKQ
-764 LIQQKF
+764 VKHTFKPEFINRLNEIVVFNDMDEQMAKLILGKKLRELNAKLAAKSVSITLTDEAHQHLLKSGYSKEYGAREMDRVIQQQLKTMLM
-770 EAIAR
+770 
-775 KSADERERIIDET
+775 REILFG
-788 KGEVLEMLKKTIRP
+788 KLKKGG
-802 EFLNRID
+802 E
-809 DIIMFEPLTQ
+809 
-819 PQIEQ
+819 
-824 IVRLQVNGIER
+824 
-835 LLKDQDVH
+835 
-843 IEVSDAAVKLVAKA
+843 A
-857 GFDPEFGARPVKR
+857 
-870 ALQRLL
+870 
-876 LNDLSKAL
+876 
-884 LAGTVDKTR
+884 TVDLQNGTLTIKQ
-893 PIRVDVDGDAL
+893 
-904 RFSNAD
+904 S

>member
-53 CNEAFDIDDF
+53 CNEAFDLDDF

-140 EDFEIMTGTEIH
+140 EDFEIMTATEIH
-152 FHEHST
+152 FHERST

-186 LFGDEDDY
+186 LFGDEDDF

-215 KDKNPLI
+215 AEKNPLI
-222 GREKELDR
+222 GRERELDR

-432 DLMDE
+432 DIIDE
-437 AAAKLRM
+437 AGAQAEM
-444 ERDSQP
+444 EGKKYKKIGKKQ
-450 EELDEITRRLRQ
+450 
-462 LEIEREA
+462 
-469 IKREGDEAKLDALNK
+469 
-484 EIAELQEREKNF
+484 IA
-496 RAKWEGE
+496 
-503 KEVLAKIQQDKQQM
+503 EVLAK
-517 EQLKFEAERAE
+517 
-528 REGDYGRVAEI
+528 VA
-539 RYGKLQQLQHD
+539 K
-550 IDAQQEQLRSRQGAE
+550 IDALAIKQDDNKNLASLESR
-565 AMVKEEVT
+565 MK
-573 PDDIADVVARW
+573 DV
-584 TGIPVTRMLQSER
+584 IY
-597 EKLLHLEDELHRRVV
+597 
-612 GQDEA
+612 GQDRA
-617 IQAVADAVR
+617 IQTVVEAVQL
-626 RSRAGLQDPK
+626 SKAGLTDENKPLASLLFVG
-636 RPIGSFIFLGTTG
+636 PTG
-649 VGKTELAK
+649 VGKTEVAKMLAQELGVK
-657 ALADYLFND
+657 LVRF
-666 ENMMTRIDMSEYQEK
+666 DMSEYVEK
-681 FSVSRLVGAPPG
+681 HTVAKLIGAPAG
-693 YVGYEEGGQLTEAVR
+693 YVGYDDGGLLTDAVR
-708 RKPYSVVL
+708 KSPDCVL
-716 FDEIEKAHP
+716 LLDEIEKAHS
-725 DVFNIL
+725 DIFNIL
-731 LQVLDDGRL
+731 LQVMDYGVL
-740 TDNKG
+740 TDSKG
-745 RTVNFKNTII
+745 RKAHFKNVIL
-755 IMTSNMGSQ
+755 IMTSNAGAQYASQASMGFASTATAGSAMLKQ
-764 LIQQKF
+764 MKHTFKPEFINRLNEIVVFNDMDEQMAKLILGKKLRELNAKLAAKSVSITLTDEAHQHLLKSGYSKEYGAREMDRVIQQQLKTMLM
-770 EAIAR
+770 
-775 KSADERERIIDET
+775 REILFG
-788 KGEVLEMLKKTIRP
+788 KLKKGG
-802 EFLNRID
+802 E
-809 DIIMFEPLTQ
+809 
-819 PQIEQ
+819 
-824 IVRLQVNGIER
+824 
-835 LLKDQDVH
+835 
-843 IEVSDAAVKLVAKA
+843 A
-857 GFDPEFGARPVKR
+857 
-870 ALQRLL
+870 
-876 LNDLSKAL
+876 
-884 LAGTVDKTR
+884 TVDLQNGTLTIKQ
-893 PIRVDVDGDAL
+893 
-904 RFSNAD
+904 S

>member
-14 KAMKFASQKALVEN
+14 KAMKYASQKALVEN

-53 CNEAFDIDDF
+53 CNEAFDLDDF

-127 SWAAYLLRKHANV
+127 SWAAYLLRKHTNV
-140 EDFEIMTGTEIH
+140 EDFEIMTATEIH
-152 FHEHST
+152 FHERST

-186 LFGDEDDY
+186 LFGDEDDF

-215 KDKNPLI
+215 AEKNPLI
-222 GREKELDR
+222 GRERELDR

-378 VEEPSIDEA
+378 VEEPSIDKA

-402 HVKYDAAA
+402 HVKYDDAA

-432 DLMDE
+432 DIIDE
-437 AAAKLRM
+437 AGAQAEM
-444 ERDSQP
+444 EGKKYKKIGKKQ
-450 EELDEITRRLRQ
+450 
-462 LEIEREA
+462 
-469 IKREGDEAKLDALNK
+469 
-484 EIAELQEREKNF
+484 IA
-496 RAKWEGE
+496 
-503 KEVLAKIQQDKQQM
+503 EVLAK
-517 EQLKFEAERAE
+517 
-528 REGDYGRVAEI
+528 VA
-539 RYGKLQQLQHD
+539 K
-550 IDAQQEQLRSRQGAE
+550 IDALAIKQDDNKNLASLESR
-565 AMVKEEVT
+565 MKSV
-573 PDDIADVVARW
+573 IY
-584 TGIPVTRMLQSER
+584 
-597 EKLLHLEDELHRRVV
+597 
-612 GQDEA
+612 GQDRA
-617 IQAVADAVR
+617 IQTVVEAVQL
-626 RSRAGLQDPK
+626 SKAGLTDENKPLASLLFVG
-636 RPIGSFIFLGTTG
+636 PTG
-649 VGKTELAK
+649 VGKTEVAKMLAQELGVK
-657 ALADYLFND
+657 LVRF
-666 ENMMTRIDMSEYQEK
+666 DMSEYVEK
-681 FSVSRLVGAPPG
+681 HTVAKLIGAPAG
-693 YVGYEEGGQLTEAVR
+693 YVGYDDGGLLTDAVR
-708 RKPYSVVL
+708 KSPDCVL
-716 FDEIEKAHP
+716 LLDEIEKAHS
-725 DVFNIL
+725 DIFNIL
-731 LQVLDDGRL
+731 LQVMDYGVL
-740 TDNKG
+740 TDSKG
-745 RTVNFKNTII
+745 RKAHFKNVIL
-755 IMTSNMGSQ
+755 IMTSNAGAQYASQASVGFASTATAGSAMLKQ
-764 LIQQKF
+764 VKHTFKPEFINRLNEIVVFNDMDEQMAKLILGKKLRELNAKLAAKSVSITLTDEAHQHLLKSGYSKEYGAREMDRVIQQQLKTMLM
-770 EAIAR
+770 
-775 KSADERERIIDET
+775 REILFG
-788 KGEVLEMLKKTIRP
+788 KLKKGG
-802 EFLNRID
+802 E
-809 DIIMFEPLTQ
+809 
-819 PQIEQ
+819 
-824 IVRLQVNGIER
+824 
-835 LLKDQDVH
+835 
-843 IEVSDAAVKLVAKA
+843 A
-857 GFDPEFGARPVKR
+857 
-870 ALQRLL
+870 
-876 LNDLSKAL
+876 
-884 LAGTVDKTR
+884 TVDLQNGTLTIKQ
-893 PIRVDVDGDAL
+893 
-904 RFSNAD
+904 S

>member
-53 CNEAFDIDDF
+53 CNEAFDLDDF

-140 EDFEIMTGTEIH
+140 EDFEIMTATEIH
-152 FHEHST
+152 FHERST

-186 LFGDEDDY
+186 LFGDEDDF

-215 KDKNPLI
+215 AEKNPLI

-402 HVKYDAAA
+402 HVKYDDAA

-432 DLMDE
+432 DIIDE
-437 AAAKLRM
+437 AGAQAEM
-444 ERDSQP
+444 EGKKYKKIGKKQ
-450 EELDEITRRLRQ
+450 
-462 LEIEREA
+462 
-469 IKREGDEAKLDALNK
+469 
-484 EIAELQEREKNF
+484 IA
-496 RAKWEGE
+496 
-503 KEVLAKIQQDKQQM
+503 EVLAK
-517 EQLKFEAERAE
+517 
-528 REGDYGRVAEI
+528 VA
-539 RYGKLQQLQHD
+539 K
-550 IDAQQEQLRSRQGAE
+550 IDALAIKQDDNKNLASLESR
-565 AMVKEEVT
+565 MK
-573 PDDIADVVARW
+573 DV
-584 TGIPVTRMLQSER
+584 IY
-597 EKLLHLEDELHRRVV
+597 
-612 GQDEA
+612 GQDRA
-617 IQAVADAVR
+617 IQTVVEAVQL
-626 RSRAGLQDPK
+626 SKAGLTDENKPLASLLFVG
-636 RPIGSFIFLGTTG
+636 PTG
-649 VGKTELAK
+649 VGKTEVAKMLAQELGVK
-657 ALADYLFND
+657 LVRF
-666 ENMMTRIDMSEYQEK
+666 DMSEYVEK
-681 FSVSRLVGAPPG
+681 HTVAKLIGAPAG
-693 YVGYEEGGQLTEAVR
+693 YVGYDDGGLLTDAVR
-708 RKPYSVVL
+708 KSPDCVL
-716 FDEIEKAHP
+716 LLDEIEKAHS
-725 DVFNIL
+725 DIFNIL
-731 LQVLDDGRL
+731 LQVMDYGVL
-740 TDNKG
+740 TDSKG
-745 RTVNFKNTII
+745 RKAHFKNVIL
-755 IMTSNMGSQ
+755 IMTSNAGAQYASQASVGFASTATAGSAMLKQ
-764 LIQQKF
+764 VKHTFKPEFINRLNEIVVFNDMDEQMAKLILGKKLRELNAKLAAKSVSITLTDEAHQHLLKSGYSKEYGAREMDRVIQQQLKTMLM
-770 EAIAR
+770 
-775 KSADERERIIDET
+775 REILFG
-788 KGEVLEMLKKTIRP
+788 KLKKGG
-802 EFLNRID
+802 E
-809 DIIMFEPLTQ
+809 
-819 PQIEQ
+819 
-824 IVRLQVNGIER
+824 
-835 LLKDQDVH
+835 
-843 IEVSDAAVKLVAKA
+843 A
-857 GFDPEFGARPVKR
+857 
-870 ALQRLL
+870 
-876 LNDLSKAL
+876 
-884 LAGTVDKTR
+884 TVDLQNGTLTIKQ
-893 PIRVDVDGDAL
+893 
-904 RFSNAD
+904 S

>member
-14 KAMKFASQKALVEN
+14 KAMKYASQKALVEN

-53 CNEAFDIDDF
+53 CNEAFDLDDF

-140 EDFEIMTGTEIH
+140 EDFEIMTATEIH
-152 FHEHST
+152 FHERST

-194 SSPSHK
+194 SSPSRK

-215 KDKNPLI
+215 AEKNPLI
-222 GREKELDR
+222 GRERELDR

-307 TSEAHCIIYLDEIH
+307 TRESHCIIYLDEIH

-402 HVKYDAAA
+402 HVKYDDAA

-432 DLMDE
+432 DIIDE
-437 AAAKLRM
+437 AGAQAEM
-444 ERDSQP
+444 EGKKYKKIGKKQ
-450 EELDEITRRLRQ
+450 
-462 LEIEREA
+462 
-469 IKREGDEAKLDALNK
+469 
-484 EIAELQEREKNF
+484 IA
-496 RAKWEGE
+496 
-503 KEVLAKIQQDKQQM
+503 EVLAK
-517 EQLKFEAERAE
+517 
-528 REGDYGRVAEI
+528 VA
-539 RYGKLQQLQHD
+539 K
-550 IDAQQEQLRSRQGAE
+550 IDALAIKQDDNKNLASLESR
-565 AMVKEEVT
+565 MK
-573 PDDIADVVARW
+573 DV
-584 TGIPVTRMLQSER
+584 IY
-597 EKLLHLEDELHRRVV
+597 
-612 GQDEA
+612 GQDRA
-617 IQAVADAVR
+617 IQTVVEAVQL
-626 RSRAGLQDPK
+626 SKAGLTDENKPLASLLFVG
-636 RPIGSFIFLGTTG
+636 PTG
-649 VGKTELAK
+649 VGKTEVAKMLAQELGVK
-657 ALADYLFND
+657 LVRF
-666 ENMMTRIDMSEYQEK
+666 DMSEYVEK
-681 FSVSRLVGAPPG
+681 HTVAKLIGAPAG
-693 YVGYEEGGQLTEAVR
+693 YVGYDDGGLLTDAVR
-708 RKPYSVVL
+708 KSPDCVL
-716 FDEIEKAHP
+716 LLDEIEKAHS
-725 DVFNIL
+725 DIFNIL
-731 LQVLDDGRL
+731 LQVMDYGVL
-740 TDNKG
+740 TDSKG
-745 RTVNFKNTII
+745 RKAHFKNVIL
-755 IMTSNMGSQ
+755 IMTSNAGAQYASQASVGFASTASAGSAMLKQ
-764 LIQQKF
+764 VKHTFKPEFINRLNEIVVFNDMDEQMAKLILGKKLRELNAKLAAKSVSITLTDKAHQHLLKSGYSKEYGAREMDRVIQQQLKTMLM
-770 EAIAR
+770 
-775 KSADERERIIDET
+775 REILFG
-788 KGEVLEMLKKTIRP
+788 KLKKGG
-802 EFLNRID
+802 E
-809 DIIMFEPLTQ
+809 
-819 PQIEQ
+819 
-824 IVRLQVNGIER
+824 
-835 LLKDQDVH
+835 
-843 IEVSDAAVKLVAKA
+843 A
-857 GFDPEFGARPVKR
+857 
-870 ALQRLL
+870 
-876 LNDLSKAL
+876 
-884 LAGTVDKTR
+884 TVDLQNGTLTIKQ
-893 PIRVDVDGDAL
+893 
-904 RFSNAD
+904 S

>member
-53 CNEAFDIDDF
+53 CNEAFDLDDF

-140 EDFEIMTGTEIH
+140 EDFEIMTATEIH
-152 FHEHST
+152 FHERST

-215 KDKNPLI
+215 AEKNPLI
-222 GREKELDR
+222 GRERELDR

-432 DLMDE
+432 DIIDE
-437 AAAKLRM
+437 AGAQAEM
-444 ERDSQP
+444 EGKKYKKIGKKQ
-450 EELDEITRRLRQ
+450 
-462 LEIEREA
+462 
-469 IKREGDEAKLDALNK
+469 
-484 EIAELQEREKNF
+484 IA
-496 RAKWEGE
+496 
-503 KEVLAKIQQDKQQM
+503 EVLAK
-517 EQLKFEAERAE
+517 
-528 REGDYGRVAEI
+528 VA
-539 RYGKLQQLQHD
+539 K
-550 IDAQQEQLRSRQGAE
+550 IDALAIKQDDNKNLASLESR
-565 AMVKEEVT
+565 MK
-573 PDDIADVVARW
+573 DV
-584 TGIPVTRMLQSER
+584 IY
-597 EKLLHLEDELHRRVV
+597 
-612 GQDEA
+612 GQDRA
-617 IQAVADAVR
+617 IQTVVEAVQL
-626 RSRAGLQDPK
+626 SKAGLTDENKPLACLLFVG
-636 RPIGSFIFLGTTG
+636 PTG
-649 VGKTELAK
+649 VGKTEVAKMLAQELGVK
-657 ALADYLFND
+657 LVRF
-666 ENMMTRIDMSEYQEK
+666 DMSEYVEK
-681 FSVSRLVGAPPG
+681 HTVAKLIGAPAG
-693 YVGYEEGGQLTEAVR
+693 YVGYDDGGLLTDAVR
-708 RKPYSVVL
+708 KSPDCVL
-716 FDEIEKAHP
+716 LLDEIEKAHS
-725 DVFNIL
+725 DIFNIL
-731 LQVLDDGRL
+731 LQVMDYGVL
-740 TDNKG
+740 TDSKG
-745 RTVNFKNTII
+745 RKAHFKNVIL
-755 IMTSNMGSQ
+755 IMTSNAGAQYASQASVGFASTATAGSAMLKQ
-764 LIQQKF
+764 VKHTFKPEFINRLNEIVVFNDMDEQMAKLILGKKLRELNAKLAAKSVSIALTDEAHQHLLKSGYSKEYGAREMDRVIQQQLKTMLM
-770 EAIAR
+770 
-775 KSADERERIIDET
+775 REILFG
-788 KGEVLEMLKKTIRP
+788 KLKKGG
-802 EFLNRID
+802 E
-809 DIIMFEPLTQ
+809 
-819 PQIEQ
+819 
-824 IVRLQVNGIER
+824 
-835 LLKDQDVH
+835 
-843 IEVSDAAVKLVAKA
+843 A
-857 GFDPEFGARPVKR
+857 
-870 ALQRLL
+870 
-876 LNDLSKAL
+876 
-884 LAGTVDKTR
+884 TVDLQNGTLTIKQ
-893 PIRVDVDGDAL
+893 
-904 RFSNAD
+904 S

>member
-53 CNEAFDIDDF
+53 CNEAFDLDDF

-140 EDFEIMTGTEIH
+140 EDFEIMTATEIH
-152 FHEHST
+152 FHERST

-186 LFGDEDDY
+186 LFGDEDDF

-215 KDKNPLI
+215 AEKNPLI

-432 DLMDE
+432 DIIDE
-437 AAAKLRM
+437 AGAQAEM
-444 ERDSQP
+444 EGKKYKKIGKKQ
-450 EELDEITRRLRQ
+450 
-462 LEIEREA
+462 
-469 IKREGDEAKLDALNK
+469 
-484 EIAELQEREKNF
+484 IA
-496 RAKWEGE
+496 
-503 KEVLAKIQQDKQQM
+503 EVLAK
-517 EQLKFEAERAE
+517 
-528 REGDYGRVAEI
+528 VA
-539 RYGKLQQLQHD
+539 K
-550 IDAQQEQLRSRQGAE
+550 IDALAIKQDDNKNLASLESR
-565 AMVKEEVT
+565 MK
-573 PDDIADVVARW
+573 DV
-584 TGIPVTRMLQSER
+584 IY
-597 EKLLHLEDELHRRVV
+597 
-612 GQDEA
+612 GQDRA
-617 IQAVADAVR
+617 IQTVVEAVQL
-626 RSRAGLQDPK
+626 SKAGLTDENKPLASLLFVG
-636 RPIGSFIFLGTTG
+636 PTG
-649 VGKTELAK
+649 VGKTEVAKMLAQELGVK
-657 ALADYLFND
+657 LVRF
-666 ENMMTRIDMSEYQEK
+666 DMSEYVEK
-681 FSVSRLVGAPPG
+681 HTVAKLIGAPAG
-693 YVGYEEGGQLTEAVR
+693 YVGYDDGGLLTDAVR
-708 RKPYSVVL
+708 KSPDCVL
-716 FDEIEKAHP
+716 LLDEIEKAHS
-725 DVFNIL
+725 DIFNIL
-731 LQVLDDGRL
+731 LQVMDYGVL
-740 TDNKG
+740 TDSKG
-745 RTVNFKNTII
+745 RKAHFKNVIL
-755 IMTSNMGSQ
+755 IMTSNAGAQYASQASMGFASTATAGSAMLKQ
-764 LIQQKF
+764 VKHTFKPEFINRLNEIVVFNDMDEQMAKLILGKKLRELNAKLAAKSVSIALTDEAHQHLLKSGYSKEYGAREMDRVIQQQLKTMLM
-770 EAIAR
+770 
-775 KSADERERIIDET
+775 REILFG
-788 KGEVLEMLKKTIRP
+788 KLKKGG
-802 EFLNRID
+802 E
-809 DIIMFEPLTQ
+809 
-819 PQIEQ
+819 
-824 IVRLQVNGIER
+824 
-835 LLKDQDVH
+835 
-843 IEVSDAAVKLVAKA
+843 A
-857 GFDPEFGARPVKR
+857 
-870 ALQRLL
+870 
-876 LNDLSKAL
+876 
-884 LAGTVDKTR
+884 TVDLQNGTLTIKQ
-893 PIRVDVDGDAL
+893 
-904 RFSNAD
+904 S

>member
-53 CNEAFDIDDF
+53 CNEAFDLDDF

-140 EDFEIMTGTEIH
+140 EDFEIMTATEIH
-152 FHEHST
+152 FHERST

-186 LFGDEDDY
+186 LFGDEDDF

-215 KDKNPLI
+215 AEKNPLI

-432 DLMDE
+432 DIIDE
-437 AAAKLRM
+437 AGAQAEM
-444 ERDSQP
+444 EGKKYKKIGKKQ
-450 EELDEITRRLRQ
+450 
-462 LEIEREA
+462 
-469 IKREGDEAKLDALNK
+469 
-484 EIAELQEREKNF
+484 IA
-496 RAKWEGE
+496 
-503 KEVLAKIQQDKQQM
+503 EVLAK
-517 EQLKFEAERAE
+517 
-528 REGDYGRVAEI
+528 VA
-539 RYGKLQQLQHD
+539 K
-550 IDAQQEQLRSRQGAE
+550 IDALAIKQDDNKNLASLESR
-565 AMVKEEVT
+565 MK
-573 PDDIADVVARW
+573 DV
-584 TGIPVTRMLQSER
+584 IY
-597 EKLLHLEDELHRRVV
+597 
-612 GQDEA
+612 GQDRA
-617 IQAVADAVR
+617 IQTVVEAVQL
-626 RSRAGLQDPK
+626 SKAGLTDENKPLASLLFVG
-636 RPIGSFIFLGTTG
+636 PTG
-649 VGKTELAK
+649 VGKTEVAKMLAQELGVK
-657 ALADYLFND
+657 LVRF
-666 ENMMTRIDMSEYQEK
+666 DMSEYVEK
-681 FSVSRLVGAPPG
+681 HTVAKLIGAPAG
-693 YVGYEEGGQLTEAVR
+693 YVGYDDGGLLTDAVR
-708 RKPYSVVL
+708 KSPDCVL
-716 FDEIEKAHP
+716 LLDEIEKAHS
-725 DVFNIL
+725 DIFNIL
-731 LQVLDDGRL
+731 LQVMDYGVL
-740 TDNKG
+740 TDSKG
-745 RTVNFKNTII
+745 RKAHFKNVIL
-755 IMTSNMGSQ
+755 IMTSNAGAQYASQ
-764 LIQQKF
+764 ASVGFASTATASSAMLKQVKHTFKPEFINRLNEIVVFNDMDEQMAKLILGKKLRELNAKLAAKSVSITLTDEAHQHLLKSGYSKEYGAREMDRVIQQQLKTMLM
-770 EAIAR
+770 
-775 KSADERERIIDET
+775 REILFG
-788 KGEVLEMLKKTIRP
+788 KLKKGGEATV
-802 EFLNRID
+802 D
-809 DIIMFEPLTQ
+809 
-819 PQIEQ
+819 
-824 IVRLQVNGIER
+824 LQNGI
-835 LLKDQDVH
+835 LTIKQ
-843 IEVSDAAVKLVAKA
+843 S
-857 GFDPEFGARPVKR
+857 
-870 ALQRLL
+870 
-876 LNDLSKAL
+876 
-884 LAGTVDKTR
+884 
-893 PIRVDVDGDAL
+893 
-904 RFSNAD
+904 

>member
-53 CNEAFDIDDF
+53 CNEAFDLDDF

-140 EDFEIMTGTEIH
+140 EDFEIMTATEIH
-152 FHEHST
+152 FHERST

-186 LFGDEDDY
+186 LFGDEDDF

-215 KDKNPLI
+215 AEKNPLI
-222 GREKELDR
+222 GRECELDR

-432 DLMDE
+432 DIIDE
-437 AAAKLRM
+437 AGAQAEM
-444 ERDSQP
+444 EGKKYKKIGKKQ
-450 EELDEITRRLRQ
+450 
-462 LEIEREA
+462 
-469 IKREGDEAKLDALNK
+469 
-484 EIAELQEREKNF
+484 IA
-496 RAKWEGE
+496 
-503 KEVLAKIQQDKQQM
+503 EVLAK
-517 EQLKFEAERAE
+517 
-528 REGDYGRVAEI
+528 VA
-539 RYGKLQQLQHD
+539 K
-550 IDAQQEQLRSRQGAE
+550 IDALAIKQDDNKNLASLESR
-565 AMVKEEVT
+565 MK
-573 PDDIADVVARW
+573 DV
-584 TGIPVTRMLQSER
+584 IY
-597 EKLLHLEDELHRRVV
+597 
-612 GQDEA
+612 GQDRA
-617 IQAVADAVR
+617 IQTVVEAVQL
-626 RSRAGLQDPK
+626 SKAGLTDENKPLASLLFVG
-636 RPIGSFIFLGTTG
+636 PTG
-649 VGKTELAK
+649 VGKTEVAKMLAQELGVK
-657 ALADYLFND
+657 LVRF
-666 ENMMTRIDMSEYQEK
+666 DMSEYVEK
-681 FSVSRLVGAPPG
+681 HTVAKLIGAPAG
-693 YVGYEEGGQLTEAVR
+693 YVGYDDGGLLTDAVR
-708 RKPYSVVL
+708 KSPDCVL
-716 FDEIEKAHP
+716 LLDEIEKAHS
-725 DVFNIL
+725 DIFNIL
-731 LQVLDDGRL
+731 LQVMDYGVL
-740 TDNKG
+740 TDSKG
-745 RTVNFKNTII
+745 RKAHFKNVIL
-755 IMTSNMGSQ
+755 IMTSNAGAQYASQASVGFASTASAGSAMLKQ
-764 LIQQKF
+764 VKHTFKPEFINRLNEIVVFNDMDEQMAKLILGKKLRELNAKLAAKSVSITLTDEAHQHLLKSGYSKEYGAREMDRVIQQQLKTMLM
-770 EAIAR
+770 
-775 KSADERERIIDET
+775 REILFG
-788 KGEVLEMLKKTIRP
+788 KLKKGG
-802 EFLNRID
+802 E
-809 DIIMFEPLTQ
+809 
-819 PQIEQ
+819 
-824 IVRLQVNGIER
+824 
-835 LLKDQDVH
+835 
-843 IEVSDAAVKLVAKA
+843 A
-857 GFDPEFGARPVKR
+857 
-870 ALQRLL
+870 
-876 LNDLSKAL
+876 
-884 LAGTVDKTR
+884 TVDLQNGTLTIKQ
-893 PIRVDVDGDAL
+893 
-904 RFSNAD
+904 S

>member
-28 SDFITPEHLLYG
+28 SDYITPEHLLYG

-53 CNEAFDIDDF
+53 CNEAFDLDNF

-140 EDFEIMTGTEIH
+140 EDFEIMTATEIH
-152 FHEHST
+152 FHERST

-186 LFGDEDDY
+186 LFGDEDDF

-215 KDKNPLI
+215 AEKNPLI
-222 GREKELDR
+222 GRERELDR

-432 DLMDE
+432 DIIDE
-437 AAAKLRM
+437 AGAQAEM
-444 ERDSQP
+444 EGKKYKKIGKKQ
-450 EELDEITRRLRQ
+450 
-462 LEIEREA
+462 
-469 IKREGDEAKLDALNK
+469 
-484 EIAELQEREKNF
+484 IA
-496 RAKWEGE
+496 
-503 KEVLAKIQQDKQQM
+503 EVLAK
-517 EQLKFEAERAE
+517 
-528 REGDYGRVAEI
+528 VA
-539 RYGKLQQLQHD
+539 K
-550 IDAQQEQLRSRQGAE
+550 IDALAIKQDDNKNLASLESR
-565 AMVKEEVT
+565 MK
-573 PDDIADVVARW
+573 DV
-584 TGIPVTRMLQSER
+584 IY
-597 EKLLHLEDELHRRVV
+597 
-612 GQDEA
+612 GQDRA
-617 IQAVADAVR
+617 IQTVVEAVQL
-626 RSRAGLQDPK
+626 SKAGLTDENKPLASLLFVG
-636 RPIGSFIFLGTTG
+636 PTG
-649 VGKTELAK
+649 VGKTEVAKMLAQELGVK
-657 ALADYLFND
+657 LVRF
-666 ENMMTRIDMSEYQEK
+666 DMSEYVEK
-681 FSVSRLVGAPPG
+681 HTVAKLIGAPAG
-693 YVGYEEGGQLTEAVR
+693 YVGYDDGGLLTDAVR
-708 RKPYSVVL
+708 KSPDCVL
-716 FDEIEKAHP
+716 LLDEIEKAHS
-725 DVFNIL
+725 DIFNIL
-731 LQVLDDGRL
+731 LQVMDYGVL
-740 TDNKG
+740 TDSKG
-745 RTVNFKNTII
+745 RKAHFKNVIL
-755 IMTSNMGSQ
+755 IMTSNAGAQYASQASVGFASTATAGSAMLKQ
-764 LIQQKF
+764 VKHTFKPEFINRLNEIVVFNDMDEQMAKLILGKKLRELNAKLAAKSVSITLTDEAHQHLLKSGYSKEYGAREMDRVIQQQLKTMLM
-770 EAIAR
+770 
-775 KSADERERIIDET
+775 REILFG
-788 KGEVLEMLKKTIRP
+788 KLKKGG
-802 EFLNRID
+802 E
-809 DIIMFEPLTQ
+809 
-819 PQIEQ
+819 
-824 IVRLQVNGIER
+824 
-835 LLKDQDVH
+835 
-843 IEVSDAAVKLVAKA
+843 A
-857 GFDPEFGARPVKR
+857 
-870 ALQRLL
+870 
-876 LNDLSKAL
+876 
-884 LAGTVDKTR
+884 TVDLQNGTLTIKQ
-893 PIRVDVDGDAL
+893 
-904 RFSNAD
+904 S

>member
-53 CNEAFDIDDF
+53 CNEAFDLDNF

-152 FHEHST
+152 FHERST

-186 LFGDEDDY
+186 LFGDEDDF

-215 KDKNPLI
+215 AEKNPLI

-432 DLMDE
+432 DIIDE
-437 AAAKLRM
+437 AGAQAEM
-444 ERDSQP
+444 EGKKYKKIGKKQ
-450 EELDEITRRLRQ
+450 
-462 LEIEREA
+462 
-469 IKREGDEAKLDALNK
+469 
-484 EIAELQEREKNF
+484 IA
-496 RAKWEGE
+496 
-503 KEVLAKIQQDKQQM
+503 EVLAK
-517 EQLKFEAERAE
+517 
-528 REGDYGRVAEI
+528 VA
-539 RYGKLQQLQHD
+539 K
-550 IDAQQEQLRSRQGAE
+550 IDALAIKQDDNKNLASLESR
-565 AMVKEEVT
+565 MK
-573 PDDIADVVARW
+573 DV
-584 TGIPVTRMLQSER
+584 IY
-597 EKLLHLEDELHRRVV
+597 
-612 GQDEA
+612 GQDRA
-617 IQAVADAVR
+617 IQTVVEAVQL
-626 RSRAGLQDPK
+626 SKAGLTDENKPLASLLFVG
-636 RPIGSFIFLGTTG
+636 PTG
-649 VGKTELAK
+649 VGKTEVAKMLAQELGVK
-657 ALADYLFND
+657 LVRF
-666 ENMMTRIDMSEYQEK
+666 DMSEYVEK
-681 FSVSRLVGAPPG
+681 HTVAKLIGAPAG
-693 YVGYEEGGQLTEAVR
+693 YVGYDDGGLLTDAVR
-708 RKPYSVVL
+708 KSPDCVL
-716 FDEIEKAHP
+716 LLDEIEKAHS
-725 DVFNIL
+725 DIFNIL
-731 LQVLDDGRL
+731 LQVMDYGVL
-740 TDNKG
+740 TDSKG
-745 RTVNFKNTII
+745 RKAHFKNVIL
-755 IMTSNMGSQ
+755 IMTSNAGAQYASQASVGFASTASAGSAMLKQ
-764 LIQQKF
+764 VKHTFKPEFINRLNEIVVFNDMDEQMAKLILGKKLRELNAKLAAKSVSITLTDEAHHHLLKSGYSKEYGAREMDRVIQQQLKTMLM
-770 EAIAR
+770 
-775 KSADERERIIDET
+775 REILFG
-788 KGEVLEMLKKTIRP
+788 KLKKGG
-802 EFLNRID
+802 E
-809 DIIMFEPLTQ
+809 
-819 PQIEQ
+819 
-824 IVRLQVNGIER
+824 
-835 LLKDQDVH
+835 
-843 IEVSDAAVKLVAKA
+843 A
-857 GFDPEFGARPVKR
+857 
-870 ALQRLL
+870 
-876 LNDLSKAL
+876 
-884 LAGTVDKTR
+884 TVDLQNGTLTIKQ
-893 PIRVDVDGDAL
+893 
-904 RFSNAD
+904 S

>member
-53 CNEAFDIDDF
+53 CNEAFDLDNF

-140 EDFEIMTGTEIH
+140 EDFEIMTATEIH
-152 FHEHST
+152 FHERST

-215 KDKNPLI
+215 AEKNPLI
-222 GREKELDR
+222 GRERELDR

-402 HVKYDAAA
+402 HVKYDDAA

-432 DLMDE
+432 DIIDE
-437 AAAKLRM
+437 AGAQAEM
-444 ERDSQP
+444 EGKKYKKIGKKQ
-450 EELDEITRRLRQ
+450 
-462 LEIEREA
+462 
-469 IKREGDEAKLDALNK
+469 
-484 EIAELQEREKNF
+484 IA
-496 RAKWEGE
+496 
-503 KEVLAKIQQDKQQM
+503 EVLAK
-517 EQLKFEAERAE
+517 
-528 REGDYGRVAEI
+528 VA
-539 RYGKLQQLQHD
+539 K
-550 IDAQQEQLRSRQGAE
+550 IDALAIKQDDNKNLASLESR
-565 AMVKEEVT
+565 MK
-573 PDDIADVVARW
+573 DV
-584 TGIPVTRMLQSER
+584 IY
-597 EKLLHLEDELHRRVV
+597 
-612 GQDEA
+612 GQDRA
-617 IQAVADAVR
+617 IQTVVEAVQL
-626 RSRAGLQDPK
+626 SKAGLTDENKPLASLLFVG
-636 RPIGSFIFLGTTG
+636 PTG
-649 VGKTELAK
+649 VGKTEVAKMLAQELGVK
-657 ALADYLFND
+657 LVRF
-666 ENMMTRIDMSEYQEK
+666 DMSEYVEK
-681 FSVSRLVGAPPG
+681 HTVAKLIGAPAG
-693 YVGYEEGGQLTEAVR
+693 YVGYDDGGLLTDAVR
-708 RKPYSVVL
+708 KSPDCVL
-716 FDEIEKAHP
+716 LLDEIEKAHS
-725 DVFNIL
+725 DIFNIL
-731 LQVLDDGRL
+731 LQVMDYGVL
-740 TDNKG
+740 TDSKG
-745 RTVNFKNTII
+745 RKAHFKNVIL
-755 IMTSNMGSQ
+755 IMTSNAGAQYASQASVGFASTATAGSAMLKQ
-764 LIQQKF
+764 VKHTFKPEFINRLNEIVVFNDMDEQMAKLILGKKLRELNAKLAAKSVSITLTDEAHQHLLKSGYSKEYGAREMDRVIQQQLKTMLM
-770 EAIAR
+770 
-775 KSADERERIIDET
+775 REILFG
-788 KGEVLEMLKKTIRP
+788 KLKKGG
-802 EFLNRID
+802 E
-809 DIIMFEPLTQ
+809 
-819 PQIEQ
+819 
-824 IVRLQVNGIER
+824 
-835 LLKDQDVH
+835 
-843 IEVSDAAVKLVAKA
+843 A
-857 GFDPEFGARPVKR
+857 
-870 ALQRLL
+870 
-876 LNDLSKAL
+876 
-884 LAGTVDKTR
+884 TVDLQNGTLTIKQ
-893 PIRVDVDGDAL
+893 
-904 RFSNAD
+904 S

>member
-14 KAMKFASQKALVEN
+14 KAMKYASQKALVEN

-53 CNEAFDIDDF
+53 CNEAFDLDDF

-152 FHEHST
+152 FHERST

-186 LFGDEDDY
+186 LFGDEDDF

-215 KDKNPLI
+215 AEKNPLI
-222 GREKELDR
+222 GRERELDR

-402 HVKYDAAA
+402 HVKYDDAA

-432 DLMDE
+432 DIIDE
-437 AAAKLRM
+437 AGAQAEM
-444 ERDSQP
+444 EGKKYKKIGKKQ
-450 EELDEITRRLRQ
+450 
-462 LEIEREA
+462 
-469 IKREGDEAKLDALNK
+469 
-484 EIAELQEREKNF
+484 IA
-496 RAKWEGE
+496 
-503 KEVLAKIQQDKQQM
+503 EVLAK
-517 EQLKFEAERAE
+517 
-528 REGDYGRVAEI
+528 VA
-539 RYGKLQQLQHD
+539 K
-550 IDAQQEQLRSRQGAE
+550 IDALAIKQDDNKNLASLESR
-565 AMVKEEVT
+565 MK
-573 PDDIADVVARW
+573 DV
-584 TGIPVTRMLQSER
+584 IY
-597 EKLLHLEDELHRRVV
+597 
-612 GQDEA
+612 GQDRA
-617 IQAVADAVR
+617 IQTVVEAVQL
-626 RSRAGLQDPK
+626 SKAGLADENKPLASLLFVG
-636 RPIGSFIFLGTTG
+636 PTG
-649 VGKTELAK
+649 VGKTEVAKMLAQELGVK
-657 ALADYLFND
+657 LVRF
-666 ENMMTRIDMSEYQEK
+666 DMSEYVEK
-681 FSVSRLVGAPPG
+681 HTVAKLIGAPAG
-693 YVGYEEGGQLTEAVR
+693 YVGYDDGGLLTDAVR
-708 RKPYSVVL
+708 KSPDCVL
-716 FDEIEKAHP
+716 LLDEIEKAHS
-725 DVFNIL
+725 DIFNIL
-731 LQVLDDGRL
+731 LQVMDYGVL
-740 TDNKG
+740 TDSKG
-745 RTVNFKNTII
+745 RKAHFKNVIL
-755 IMTSNMGSQ
+755 IMTSNAGAQYASQASVGFASTATAGS
-764 LIQQKF
+764 
-770 EAIAR
+770 A
-775 KSADERERIIDET
+775 
-788 KGEVLEMLKKTIRP
+788 MLKQVKHTFKS
-802 EFLNRID
+802 EFINRLNEIVVFNDMDEQMAKLILGKKLRELNAKLAAKSVSIT
-809 DIIMFEPLTQ
+809 LTDEAHQ
-819 PQIEQ
+819 H
-824 IVRLQVNGIER
+824 
-835 LLKDQDVH
+835 LLKSGYSK
-843 IEVSDAAVKLVAKA
+843 EY
-857 GFDPEFGARPVKR
+857 GAREMDRV
-870 ALQRLL
+870 LQQQLKTMLMREILFGKL
-876 LNDLSKAL
+876 KKGGEATMDLQN
-884 LAGTVDKTR
+884 GTLTIKQ
-893 PIRVDVDGDAL
+893 
-904 RFSNAD
+904 S

>member
-14 KAMKFASQKALVEN
+14 KAMKYASQKALVEN

-53 CNEAFDIDDF
+53 CNEAFDLDDF

-140 EDFEIMTGTEIH
+140 EDFEIMTETEIH
-152 FHEHST
+152 FHERST
-158 GVEEDDDQYSNGEGD
+158 SIEDDDDQYSNGVGD
-173 NPFGLFDDDDEDL
+173 NPFGLFDEDDEEL
-186 LFGDEDDY
+186 PFGDEDDF

-215 KDKNPLI
+215 AEKNPLI
-222 GREKELDR
+222 GRERELDR

-432 DLMDE
+432 DIIDE
-437 AAAKLRM
+437 AGAQAEM
-444 ERDSQP
+444 EEKKYKKIGKKQ
-450 EELDEITRRLRQ
+450 
-462 LEIEREA
+462 
-469 IKREGDEAKLDALNK
+469 
-484 EIAELQEREKNF
+484 IA
-496 RAKWEGE
+496 
-503 KEVLAKIQQDKQQM
+503 EVLAK
-517 EQLKFEAERAE
+517 
-528 REGDYGRVAEI
+528 VA
-539 RYGKLQQLQHD
+539 K
-550 IDAQQEQLRSRQGAE
+550 IDALAIKQDDNKNLASLESR
-565 AMVKEEVT
+565 MK
-573 PDDIADVVARW
+573 DV
-584 TGIPVTRMLQSER
+584 IY
-597 EKLLHLEDELHRRVV
+597 
-612 GQDEA
+612 GQDRA
-617 IQAVADAVR
+617 IQTVVEAVQL
-626 RSRAGLQDPK
+626 SKAGLTDENKPLASLLFVG
-636 RPIGSFIFLGTTG
+636 PTG
-649 VGKTELAK
+649 VGKTEVAKMLAQELGVK
-657 ALADYLFND
+657 LVRF
-666 ENMMTRIDMSEYQEK
+666 DMSEYVEK
-681 FSVSRLVGAPPG
+681 HTVAKLIGAPAG
-693 YVGYEEGGQLTEAVR
+693 YVGYDDGGLLTDAVR
-708 RKPYSVVL
+708 KSPDCVL
-716 FDEIEKAHP
+716 LLDEIEKAHS
-725 DVFNIL
+725 DIFNIL
-731 LQVLDDGRL
+731 LQVMGYGVL
-740 TDNKG
+740 TDSKG
-745 RTVNFKNTII
+745 RKAHFKNVIL
-755 IMTSNMGSQ
+755 IMTSNAGAQYASQASVGFASTATAGSAMLKQ
-764 LIQQKF
+764 VKHTFKPEFINRLNEIVVFNDMDEQMAKLILGKKLRELNAKLAAKSVSITLTDEAHQHLLKSGYSKEYGAREMDRVIQQQLKTMLM
-770 EAIAR
+770 
-775 KSADERERIIDET
+775 REILFG
-788 KGEVLEMLKKTIRP
+788 KLKKGG
-802 EFLNRID
+802 E
-809 DIIMFEPLTQ
+809 
-819 PQIEQ
+819 
-824 IVRLQVNGIER
+824 
-835 LLKDQDVH
+835 
-843 IEVSDAAVKLVAKA
+843 A
-857 GFDPEFGARPVKR
+857 
-870 ALQRLL
+870 
-876 LNDLSKAL
+876 
-884 LAGTVDKTR
+884 TVDLQNGTLTIKQ
-893 PIRVDVDGDAL
+893 
-904 RFSNAD
+904 S

>member
-53 CNEAFDIDDF
+53 CNEAFDLDDF

-140 EDFEIMTGTEIH
+140 EDFEIMTATEIH
-152 FHEHST
+152 FHERST

-186 LFGDEDDY
+186 LFGDEDDF

-215 KDKNPLI
+215 AEKNPLI

-239 KNNPLHIGEPGVGK
+239 KNNPLYIGEPGVGK

-307 TSEAHCIIYLDEIH
+307 TSESHCIIYLDEIH

-432 DLMDE
+432 DIIDE
-437 AAAKLRM
+437 AGAQAEM
-444 ERDSQP
+444 EGKKYKKIGKKQ
-450 EELDEITRRLRQ
+450 
-462 LEIEREA
+462 
-469 IKREGDEAKLDALNK
+469 
-484 EIAELQEREKNF
+484 IA
-496 RAKWEGE
+496 
-503 KEVLAKIQQDKQQM
+503 EVLAK
-517 EQLKFEAERAE
+517 
-528 REGDYGRVAEI
+528 VA
-539 RYGKLQQLQHD
+539 K
-550 IDAQQEQLRSRQGAE
+550 IDALAIKQDDNKNLASLESR
-565 AMVKEEVT
+565 MK
-573 PDDIADVVARW
+573 DV
-584 TGIPVTRMLQSER
+584 IY
-597 EKLLHLEDELHRRVV
+597 
-612 GQDEA
+612 GQDRA
-617 IQAVADAVR
+617 IQTVVEAVQL
-626 RSRAGLQDPK
+626 SKAGLTDENKPLASLLFVG
-636 RPIGSFIFLGTTG
+636 PTG
-649 VGKTELAK
+649 VGKTEVAKMLAQELGVK
-657 ALADYLFND
+657 LVRF
-666 ENMMTRIDMSEYQEK
+666 DMSEYVEK
-681 FSVSRLVGAPPG
+681 HTVAKLIGAPAG
-693 YVGYEEGGQLTEAVR
+693 YVGYDDGGLLTDAVR
-708 RKPYSVVL
+708 KSPDCVL
-716 FDEIEKAHP
+716 LLDEIEKAHS
-725 DVFNIL
+725 DIFNIL
-731 LQVLDDGRL
+731 LQVMDYGVL
-740 TDNKG
+740 TDSKG
-745 RTVNFKNTII
+745 RKAHFKNVIL
-755 IMTSNMGSQ
+755 IMTSNAGAQYASQASVGFASTASAGSAMLKQ
-764 LIQQKF
+764 VKHTFKPEFINRLNEIVVFNDMDEQMAKLILGKKLRELNAKLAAKSVSITLTDEAHQHLLKSGYSKEYGAREMDRVIQQQLKTMLM
-770 EAIAR
+770 
-775 KSADERERIIDET
+775 REILFG
-788 KGEVLEMLKKTIRP
+788 KLKKGG
-802 EFLNRID
+802 E
-809 DIIMFEPLTQ
+809 
-819 PQIEQ
+819 
-824 IVRLQVNGIER
+824 
-835 LLKDQDVH
+835 
-843 IEVSDAAVKLVAKA
+843 A
-857 GFDPEFGARPVKR
+857 
-870 ALQRLL
+870 
-876 LNDLSKAL
+876 
-884 LAGTVDKTR
+884 TVDLQNGTLTIKQ
-893 PIRVDVDGDAL
+893 
-904 RFSNAD
+904 S

>member
-53 CNEAFDIDDF
+53 CNEAFDLDDF

-140 EDFEIMTGTEIH
+140 EDFEIMTATEIH
-152 FHEHST
+152 FHERST

-186 LFGDEDDY
+186 LFGDEDDF

-215 KDKNPLI
+215 AEKNPLI

-307 TSEAHCIIYLDEIH
+307 TSESHCIIYLDEIH

-432 DLMDE
+432 DIIDE
-437 AAAKLRM
+437 AGAQAEM
-444 ERDSQP
+444 EGKKYKKIGKKQ
-450 EELDEITRRLRQ
+450 
-462 LEIEREA
+462 
-469 IKREGDEAKLDALNK
+469 
-484 EIAELQEREKNF
+484 IA
-496 RAKWEGE
+496 
-503 KEVLAKIQQDKQQM
+503 EVLAK
-517 EQLKFEAERAE
+517 
-528 REGDYGRVAEI
+528 VA
-539 RYGKLQQLQHD
+539 K
-550 IDAQQEQLRSRQGAE
+550 IDALAIKQDDNKNLASLESR
-565 AMVKEEVT
+565 MK
-573 PDDIADVVARW
+573 DV
-584 TGIPVTRMLQSER
+584 IY
-597 EKLLHLEDELHRRVV
+597 
-612 GQDEA
+612 GQDRA
-617 IQAVADAVR
+617 IQTVVEAVQL
-626 RSRAGLQDPK
+626 SKAGLTDENKPLASLLFVG
-636 RPIGSFIFLGTTG
+636 PTG
-649 VGKTELAK
+649 VGKTEVAKMLAQELGVK
-657 ALADYLFND
+657 LVRF
-666 ENMMTRIDMSEYQEK
+666 DMSEYVEK
-681 FSVSRLVGAPPG
+681 HTVAKLIGAPAG
-693 YVGYEEGGQLTEAVR
+693 YVGYDDGGLLTDAVR
-708 RKPYSVVL
+708 KSPDCVL
-716 FDEIEKAHP
+716 LLDEIEKAHS
-725 DVFNIL
+725 DIFNIL
-731 LQVLDDGRL
+731 LQVMDYGVL
-740 TDNKG
+740 TDSKG
-745 RTVNFKNTII
+745 RKAHFKNVIL
-755 IMTSNMGSQ
+755 IMTSNAGAQYASQASVGFASTATAGSAMLKQ
-764 LIQQKF
+764 VKHTFKPEFINRLNEIVVFNDMDEQMAKLILGKKLRELNAKLAAKSVSITLTDEAHQHLLKSGYSKEYGAREMDRVIQQQLKTMLM
-770 EAIAR
+770 
-775 KSADERERIIDET
+775 REILFG
-788 KGEVLEMLKKTIRP
+788 KLKKGG
-802 EFLNRID
+802 E
-809 DIIMFEPLTQ
+809 
-819 PQIEQ
+819 
-824 IVRLQVNGIER
+824 
-835 LLKDQDVH
+835 
-843 IEVSDAAVKLVAKA
+843 A
-857 GFDPEFGARPVKR
+857 
-870 ALQRLL
+870 
-876 LNDLSKAL
+876 
-884 LAGTVDKTR
+884 TVDLQNGTLTIKQ
-893 PIRVDVDGDAL
+893 
-904 RFSNAD
+904 S

>member
-53 CNEAFDIDDF
+53 CNEAFGLDDF

-140 EDFEIMTGTEIH
+140 EDFEIMTATEIH
-152 FHEHST
+152 FHERST
-158 GVEEDDDQYSNGEGD
+158 GVEEDDDQYSNGVGD

-186 LFGDEDDY
+186 PFGDEDDF

-215 KDKNPLI
+215 AEKNPLI
-222 GREKELDR
+222 GRERELDR

-402 HVKYDAAA
+402 HVKYDDAA

-432 DLMDE
+432 DIIDE
-437 AAAKLRM
+437 AGAQAEM
-444 ERDSQP
+444 EGKKYKKIGKKQ
-450 EELDEITRRLRQ
+450 
-462 LEIEREA
+462 
-469 IKREGDEAKLDALNK
+469 
-484 EIAELQEREKNF
+484 IA
-496 RAKWEGE
+496 
-503 KEVLAKIQQDKQQM
+503 EVLAK
-517 EQLKFEAERAE
+517 
-528 REGDYGRVAEI
+528 VA
-539 RYGKLQQLQHD
+539 K
-550 IDAQQEQLRSRQGAE
+550 IDALAIKQDDNKNLASLESR
-565 AMVKEEVT
+565 MK
-573 PDDIADVVARW
+573 DV
-584 TGIPVTRMLQSER
+584 IY
-597 EKLLHLEDELHRRVV
+597 
-612 GQDEA
+612 GQDRA
-617 IQAVADAVR
+617 IQTVVEAVQL
-626 RSRAGLQDPK
+626 SKAGLTDENKPLASLLFVG
-636 RPIGSFIFLGTTG
+636 PTG
-649 VGKTELAK
+649 VGKTEVAK
-657 ALADYLFND
+657 TMAQELGVKLVRF
-666 ENMMTRIDMSEYQEK
+666 DMSEYVEK
-681 FSVSRLVGAPPG
+681 HTVAKLIGAPAG
-693 YVGYEEGGQLTEAVR
+693 YVGYDDGGLLTDAVR
-708 RKPYSVVL
+708 KSPDCVL
-716 FDEIEKAHP
+716 LLDEIEKAHS
-725 DVFNIL
+725 DIFNIL
-731 LQVLDDGRL
+731 LQVMDYGVL
-740 TDNKG
+740 TDSKG
-745 RTVNFKNTII
+745 RKAHFKNVIL
-755 IMTSNMGSQ
+755 IMTSNAGAQYASQASVGFAATATAGSAMLKQ
-764 LIQQKF
+764 VKHTFKPEFINRLNEIVVFNDMDEQMAKLILDKKLRELNTKLAAKSVSITLTDEAHQHLLKSGYSKEYGAREMDRVIQQQLTTMLM
-770 EAIAR
+770 
-775 KSADERERIIDET
+775 REILVG
-788 KGEVLEMLKKTIRP
+788 KLKKGGEATV
-802 EFLNRID
+802 D
-809 DIIMFEPLTQ
+809 
-819 PQIEQ
+819 
-824 IVRLQVNGIER
+824 LQNGI
-835 LLKDQDVH
+835 LTIKQ
-843 IEVSDAAVKLVAKA
+843 S
-857 GFDPEFGARPVKR
+857 
-870 ALQRLL
+870 
-876 LNDLSKAL
+876 
-884 LAGTVDKTR
+884 
-893 PIRVDVDGDAL
+893 
-904 RFSNAD
+904 

>member
-53 CNEAFDIDDF
+53 CNEAFDLDNF

-140 EDFEIMTGTEIH
+140 EDFEIMTATEIH
-152 FHEHST
+152 FHERST

-186 LFGDEDDY
+186 LFGDEDDF

-215 KDKNPLI
+215 AEKNPLI
-222 GREKELDR
+222 GRERELDR

-432 DLMDE
+432 DIIDE
-437 AAAKLRM
+437 AGAQAEM
-444 ERDSQP
+444 EGKKYKKIGKKQ
-450 EELDEITRRLRQ
+450 
-462 LEIEREA
+462 
-469 IKREGDEAKLDALNK
+469 
-484 EIAELQEREKNF
+484 IA
-496 RAKWEGE
+496 
-503 KEVLAKIQQDKQQM
+503 EVLAK
-517 EQLKFEAERAE
+517 
-528 REGDYGRVAEI
+528 VA
-539 RYGKLQQLQHD
+539 K
-550 IDAQQEQLRSRQGAE
+550 IDALAIKQDDNKNLASLESR
-565 AMVKEEVT
+565 MK
-573 PDDIADVVARW
+573 DV
-584 TGIPVTRMLQSER
+584 IY
-597 EKLLHLEDELHRRVV
+597 
-612 GQDEA
+612 GQDRA
-617 IQAVADAVR
+617 IQTVVEAVQL
-626 RSRAGLQDPK
+626 SKAGLTDENKPLASLLFVG
-636 RPIGSFIFLGTTG
+636 PTG
-649 VGKTELAK
+649 VGKTEVAKMLAQELGVK
-657 ALADYLFND
+657 LVRF
-666 ENMMTRIDMSEYQEK
+666 DMSEYVEK
-681 FSVSRLVGAPPG
+681 HTVAKLIGAPAG
-693 YVGYEEGGQLTEAVR
+693 YVGYDDGGLLTDAVR
-708 RKPYSVVL
+708 KSPDCVL
-716 FDEIEKAHP
+716 LLDEIEKAHS
-725 DVFNIL
+725 DIFNIL
-731 LQVLDDGRL
+731 LQVMDYGVL
-740 TDNKG
+740 TDSKG
-745 RTVNFKNTII
+745 RKAHFKNVIL
-755 IMTSNMGSQ
+755 IMTSNAGAQYASQATVGFASTATAGSAMLKQ
-764 LIQQKF
+764 VKHTFKPEFINRLNEIVVFNDMDEQMAKLILGKKLRELNAKLAAKSVSITLTDEAHQHLLKSGYSKEYGAREMDRVIQQQLKTMLM
-770 EAIAR
+770 
-775 KSADERERIIDET
+775 REILFG
-788 KGEVLEMLKKTIRP
+788 KLKKGG
-802 EFLNRID
+802 E
-809 DIIMFEPLTQ
+809 
-819 PQIEQ
+819 
-824 IVRLQVNGIER
+824 
-835 LLKDQDVH
+835 
-843 IEVSDAAVKLVAKA
+843 A
-857 GFDPEFGARPVKR
+857 
-870 ALQRLL
+870 
-876 LNDLSKAL
+876 
-884 LAGTVDKTR
+884 TVDLQNGTLTIKQ
-893 PIRVDVDGDAL
+893 
-904 RFSNAD
+904 S

>member
-53 CNEAFDIDDF
+53 CNEAFDLDDF

-140 EDFEIMTGTEIH
+140 EDFEIMTATEIH
-152 FHEHST
+152 FHERST

-186 LFGDEDDY
+186 LFGDEDDF

-215 KDKNPLI
+215 AEKNPLI

-432 DLMDE
+432 DIIDE
-437 AAAKLRM
+437 AGAQAEM
-444 ERDSQP
+444 EGKKYKKIGKKQ
-450 EELDEITRRLRQ
+450 
-462 LEIEREA
+462 
-469 IKREGDEAKLDALNK
+469 
-484 EIAELQEREKNF
+484 IA
-496 RAKWEGE
+496 
-503 KEVLAKIQQDKQQM
+503 EVLAK
-517 EQLKFEAERAE
+517 
-528 REGDYGRVAEI
+528 VA
-539 RYGKLQQLQHD
+539 K
-550 IDAQQEQLRSRQGAE
+550 IDALAIKQDDNKNLASLESR
-565 AMVKEEVT
+565 MK
-573 PDDIADVVARW
+573 DV
-584 TGIPVTRMLQSER
+584 IY
-597 EKLLHLEDELHRRVV
+597 
-612 GQDEA
+612 GQDRA
-617 IQAVADAVR
+617 IQTVVEAVQL
-626 RSRAGLQDPK
+626 SKAGLTDENKPLASLLFVG
-636 RPIGSFIFLGTTG
+636 PTG
-649 VGKTELAK
+649 VGKTEVAKMLAQELGVK
-657 ALADYLFND
+657 LVRF
-666 ENMMTRIDMSEYQEK
+666 DMSEYVEK
-681 FSVSRLVGAPPG
+681 HTVAKLIGAPAG
-693 YVGYEEGGQLTEAVR
+693 YVGYDDGGLLTDAVR
-708 RKPYSVVL
+708 KSPDCVL
-716 FDEIEKAHP
+716 LLDEIEKAHS
-725 DVFNIL
+725 DIFNIL
-731 LQVLDDGRL
+731 LQVMDYGVL
-740 TDNKG
+740 TDSKG
-745 RTVNFKNTII
+745 RKAHFKNVIL
-755 IMTSNMGSQ
+755 IMTSNAGAQYASQATVGFTSTATAGSAMLKQ
-764 LIQQKF
+764 VKHTFKPEFINRLNEIVVFNDMDEQMAKLILGKKLRELNAKLAAKSVSITLTDEAHQHLLKSGYSKEYGAREMDRVIQQQLKTMLM
-770 EAIAR
+770 
-775 KSADERERIIDET
+775 REILFG
-788 KGEVLEMLKKTIRP
+788 KLKKGG
-802 EFLNRID
+802 E
-809 DIIMFEPLTQ
+809 
-819 PQIEQ
+819 
-824 IVRLQVNGIER
+824 
-835 LLKDQDVH
+835 
-843 IEVSDAAVKLVAKA
+843 A
-857 GFDPEFGARPVKR
+857 
-870 ALQRLL
+870 
-876 LNDLSKAL
+876 
-884 LAGTVDKTR
+884 TVDLQNGTLTIKQ
-893 PIRVDVDGDAL
+893 
-904 RFSNAD
+904 S

>member
-53 CNEAFDIDDF
+53 CNEAFDLDNF

-140 EDFEIMTGTEIH
+140 EDFEIMTATEIH
-152 FHEHST
+152 FHERST

-186 LFGDEDDY
+186 LFGDEDDF

-215 KDKNPLI
+215 AEKNPLI
-222 GREKELDR
+222 GRERELDR

-432 DLMDE
+432 DIIDE
-437 AAAKLRM
+437 AGAQAEM
-444 ERDSQP
+444 EGKKYKKIGKKQ
-450 EELDEITRRLRQ
+450 
-462 LEIEREA
+462 
-469 IKREGDEAKLDALNK
+469 
-484 EIAELQEREKNF
+484 IA
-496 RAKWEGE
+496 
-503 KEVLAKIQQDKQQM
+503 EVLAK
-517 EQLKFEAERAE
+517 
-528 REGDYGRVAEI
+528 VA
-539 RYGKLQQLQHD
+539 K
-550 IDAQQEQLRSRQGAE
+550 IDALAIKQDDNKNLASLESR
-565 AMVKEEVT
+565 MK
-573 PDDIADVVARW
+573 DV
-584 TGIPVTRMLQSER
+584 IY
-597 EKLLHLEDELHRRVV
+597 
-612 GQDEA
+612 GQDRA
-617 IQAVADAVR
+617 IQTVVEAVQL
-626 RSRAGLQDPK
+626 SKAGLTDENKPLASLLFVG
-636 RPIGSFIFLGTTG
+636 PTG
-649 VGKTELAK
+649 VGKTEVAKMLAQELGVK
-657 ALADYLFND
+657 LVRF
-666 ENMMTRIDMSEYQEK
+666 DMSEYVEK
-681 FSVSRLVGAPPG
+681 HTVAKLIGAPAG
-693 YVGYEEGGQLTEAVR
+693 YVGYDDGGLLTDAVR
-708 RKPYSVVL
+708 KSPDCVL
-716 FDEIEKAHP
+716 LLDEIEKAHY
-725 DVFNIL
+725 DIFNIL
-731 LQVLDDGRL
+731 LQVMDYGVL
-740 TDNKG
+740 TDSKG
-745 RTVNFKNTII
+745 RKAHFKNVIL
-755 IMTSNMGSQ
+755 IMTSNAGAQYASQASVGFASTASAGSAMLKQ
-764 LIQQKF
+764 VKHTFKPEFINRLNEIVVFNDMDEQMAKLILGKKLRELNAKLAAKSVSITLTDEAHQHLLKSGYSKEYGAREMDRVIQQQLKTMLM
-770 EAIAR
+770 
-775 KSADERERIIDET
+775 REILFG
-788 KGEVLEMLKKTIRP
+788 KLKKGG
-802 EFLNRID
+802 E
-809 DIIMFEPLTQ
+809 
-819 PQIEQ
+819 
-824 IVRLQVNGIER
+824 
-835 LLKDQDVH
+835 
-843 IEVSDAAVKLVAKA
+843 A
-857 GFDPEFGARPVKR
+857 
-870 ALQRLL
+870 
-876 LNDLSKAL
+876 
-884 LAGTVDKTR
+884 TVDLQNGTLTIKQ
-893 PIRVDVDGDAL
+893 
-904 RFSNAD
+904 S

>member
-1 MEQKKITFNRDLN
+1 MEQRKITFNRDLN
-14 KAMKFASQKALVEN
+14 KAMKYASQKALVEN

-127 SWAAYLLRKHANV
+127 SWAAYLLRKHTNV

-152 FHEHST
+152 FHERST

-186 LFGDEDDY
+186 LFGDEDDF

-215 KDKNPLI
+215 AEKNPLI
-222 GREKELDR
+222 GRERELDR

-432 DLMDE
+432 DIIDE
-437 AAAKLRM
+437 AGAQAEM
-444 ERDSQP
+444 EGKKYKKIGKKQ
-450 EELDEITRRLRQ
+450 
-462 LEIEREA
+462 
-469 IKREGDEAKLDALNK
+469 
-484 EIAELQEREKNF
+484 IA
-496 RAKWEGE
+496 
-503 KEVLAKIQQDKQQM
+503 EVLAK
-517 EQLKFEAERAE
+517 
-528 REGDYGRVAEI
+528 VA
-539 RYGKLQQLQHD
+539 K
-550 IDAQQEQLRSRQGAE
+550 IDALTIKQ
-565 AMVKEEVT
+565 
-573 PDDIADVVARW
+573 DDNKNLASLERRMKDV
-584 TGIPVTRMLQSER
+584 IY
-597 EKLLHLEDELHRRVV
+597 
-612 GQDEA
+612 GQDRA
-617 IQAVADAVR
+617 IQTVVEAVQL
-626 RSRAGLQDPK
+626 SKAGLTDENKPLASLLFVG
-636 RPIGSFIFLGTTG
+636 PTG
-649 VGKTELAK
+649 VGKTEVAKMLAQELGVK
-657 ALADYLFND
+657 LVRF
-666 ENMMTRIDMSEYQEK
+666 DMSEYVEK
-681 FSVSRLVGAPPG
+681 HTVAKLIGAPAG
-693 YVGYEEGGQLTEAVR
+693 YVGYDDGGLLTDAVR
-708 RKPYSVVL
+708 KSPDCVL
-716 FDEIEKAHP
+716 LLDEIEKAHS
-725 DVFNIL
+725 DIFNIL
-731 LQVLDDGRL
+731 LQVMDYGVL
-740 TDNKG
+740 TDSKG
-745 RTVNFKNTII
+745 RKAHFKNVIL
-755 IMTSNMGSQ
+755 IMTSNAGAQYASQASVGFASTASAGSAMLKQ
-764 LIQQKF
+764 VKHTFKPEFINRLNEIVVFNDMDEQMAKLILGKKLRELNAKLAAKSVSITLTDEAHQHLLKSGYSKEYGAREMDRVIQQQLKTMLM
-770 EAIAR
+770 
-775 KSADERERIIDET
+775 REILFG
-788 KGEVLEMLKKTIRP
+788 KLKKGG
-802 EFLNRID
+802 E
-809 DIIMFEPLTQ
+809 
-819 PQIEQ
+819 
-824 IVRLQVNGIER
+824 
-835 LLKDQDVH
+835 
-843 IEVSDAAVKLVAKA
+843 A
-857 GFDPEFGARPVKR
+857 
-870 ALQRLL
+870 
-876 LNDLSKAL
+876 
-884 LAGTVDKTR
+884 TVDLQNGTLTIKK
-893 PIRVDVDGDAL
+893 
-904 RFSNAD
+904 S

>member
-53 CNEAFDIDDF
+53 CNEAFDLDDF

-140 EDFEIMTGTEIH
+140 EDFEIMTATEIH
-152 FHEHST
+152 FHERST

-215 KDKNPLI
+215 AEKNPLI

-432 DLMDE
+432 DIIDE
-437 AAAKLRM
+437 AGAQAEM
-444 ERDSQP
+444 EGKKYKKIGKKQ
-450 EELDEITRRLRQ
+450 
-462 LEIEREA
+462 
-469 IKREGDEAKLDALNK
+469 
-484 EIAELQEREKNF
+484 IA
-496 RAKWEGE
+496 
-503 KEVLAKIQQDKQQM
+503 EVLAK
-517 EQLKFEAERAE
+517 
-528 REGDYGRVAEI
+528 VA
-539 RYGKLQQLQHD
+539 K
-550 IDAQQEQLRSRQGAE
+550 IDALAIKQDDNKNLASLESR
-565 AMVKEEVT
+565 MK
-573 PDDIADVVARW
+573 DV
-584 TGIPVTRMLQSER
+584 IY
-597 EKLLHLEDELHRRVV
+597 
-612 GQDEA
+612 GQDRA
-617 IQAVADAVR
+617 IQTVVEAVQL
-626 RSRAGLQDPK
+626 SKAGLTDENKPLASLLFVG
-636 RPIGSFIFLGTTG
+636 PTG
-649 VGKTELAK
+649 VGKTEVAKMLAQELGVK
-657 ALADYLFND
+657 LVRF
-666 ENMMTRIDMSEYQEK
+666 DMSEYVEK
-681 FSVSRLVGAPPG
+681 HTVAKLIGAPAG
-693 YVGYEEGGQLTEAVR
+693 YVGYDDGGLLTDAVR
-708 RKPYSVVL
+708 KSPDCVL
-716 FDEIEKAHP
+716 LLDEIEKAHS
-725 DVFNIL
+725 DIFNIL
-731 LQVLDDGRL
+731 LQVMDYGVL
-740 TDNKG
+740 TDSKG
-745 RTVNFKNTII
+745 RKAHFKNVIL
-755 IMTSNMGSQ
+755 IMTSNAGAQYASQASVGFASTASAGSAMLKQ
-764 LIQQKF
+764 VKHTFKPEFINRLNEIVVFNDMDEQMAKLILGKKLRELNAKLAAKSVSITLTDEAHQHLLKSGYSKEYGAREMDRVIQQQLKTMLM
-770 EAIAR
+770 
-775 KSADERERIIDET
+775 REILFG
-788 KGEVLEMLKKTIRP
+788 KLKKGG
-802 EFLNRID
+802 E
-809 DIIMFEPLTQ
+809 
-819 PQIEQ
+819 
-824 IVRLQVNGIER
+824 
-835 LLKDQDVH
+835 
-843 IEVSDAAVKLVAKA
+843 A
-857 GFDPEFGARPVKR
+857 
-870 ALQRLL
+870 
-876 LNDLSKAL
+876 
-884 LAGTVDKTR
+884 TVDLQNGTLTIKQ
-893 PIRVDVDGDAL
+893 
-904 RFSNAD
+904 S

>member
-53 CNEAFDIDDF
+53 CNEAFDLDDF

-152 FHEHST
+152 FHERST
-158 GVEEDDDQYSNGEGD
+158 GVEEDDQYSNGEGD

-186 LFGDEDDY
+186 PFGDDDDF

-215 KDKNPLI
+215 AEKNPLI
-222 GREKELDR
+222 GRERELDR

-432 DLMDE
+432 DIIDE
-437 AAAKLRM
+437 AGAQAEM
-444 ERDSQP
+444 EGKKYKKIGKKQ
-450 EELDEITRRLRQ
+450 
-462 LEIEREA
+462 
-469 IKREGDEAKLDALNK
+469 
-484 EIAELQEREKNF
+484 IA
-496 RAKWEGE
+496 
-503 KEVLAKIQQDKQQM
+503 EVLAK
-517 EQLKFEAERAE
+517 
-528 REGDYGRVAEI
+528 VA
-539 RYGKLQQLQHD
+539 K
-550 IDAQQEQLRSRQGAE
+550 IDALAIKQDDNKNLASLESR
-565 AMVKEEVT
+565 MK
-573 PDDIADVVARW
+573 DV
-584 TGIPVTRMLQSER
+584 IY
-597 EKLLHLEDELHRRVV
+597 
-612 GQDEA
+612 GQDRA
-617 IQAVADAVR
+617 IQTVVEAVQL
-626 RSRAGLQDPK
+626 SKAGLTDENKPLASLLFVG
-636 RPIGSFIFLGTTG
+636 PTG
-649 VGKTELAK
+649 VGKTEVAK
-657 ALADYLFND
+657 MLVQELGVKLVRF
-666 ENMMTRIDMSEYQEK
+666 DMSEYVEK
-681 FSVSRLVGAPPG
+681 HTVAKLIGAPAG
-693 YVGYEEGGQLTEAVR
+693 YVGYDDGGLLTDAVR
-708 RKPYSVVL
+708 KSPDCVL
-716 FDEIEKAHP
+716 LLDEIEKAHS
-725 DVFNIL
+725 DIFNIL
-731 LQVLDDGRL
+731 LQVMDYGVL
-740 TDNKG
+740 TDSKG
-745 RTVNFKNTII
+745 RKAHFKNVIL
-755 IMTSNMGSQ
+755 IMTSNAGAQYASQASVGFASTATAGS
-764 LIQQKF
+764 
-770 EAIAR
+770 A
-775 KSADERERIIDET
+775 
-788 KGEVLEMLKKTIRP
+788 MLKQVKHTFKP
-802 EFLNRID
+802 EFINRLNEIVVFNDMDEQMAKLILGKKLRELNAKLAAKSVSIT
-809 DIIMFEPLTQ
+809 LTDKAHQ
-819 PQIEQ
+819 H
-824 IVRLQVNGIER
+824 
-835 LLKDQDVH
+835 LLKSGYSK
-843 IEVSDAAVKLVAKA
+843 EY
-857 GFDPEFGARPVKR
+857 GAREMDRV
-870 ALQRLL
+870 LQQQLKTMLMREILFGKL
-876 LNDLSKAL
+876 KKGGEA
-884 LAGTVDKTR
+884 TVDLQNGTLTIKQ
-893 PIRVDVDGDAL
+893 
-904 RFSNAD
+904 S

>member
-53 CNEAFDIDDF
+53 CNEAFDLDNF

-140 EDFEIMTGTEIH
+140 EDFEIMTATEIH
-152 FHEHST
+152 FHERST

-186 LFGDEDDY
+186 LFGDEDDF

-215 KDKNPLI
+215 AEKNPLI

-432 DLMDE
+432 DIIDE
-437 AAAKLRM
+437 AGAQAEM
-444 ERDSQP
+444 EGKKYKKIGKKQ
-450 EELDEITRRLRQ
+450 
-462 LEIEREA
+462 
-469 IKREGDEAKLDALNK
+469 
-484 EIAELQEREKNF
+484 IA
-496 RAKWEGE
+496 
-503 KEVLAKIQQDKQQM
+503 EVLAK
-517 EQLKFEAERAE
+517 
-528 REGDYGRVAEI
+528 VA
-539 RYGKLQQLQHD
+539 K
-550 IDAQQEQLRSRQGAE
+550 IDALAIKQDDNKNLASLESR
-565 AMVKEEVT
+565 MK
-573 PDDIADVVARW
+573 DV
-584 TGIPVTRMLQSER
+584 IY
-597 EKLLHLEDELHRRVV
+597 
-612 GQDEA
+612 GQDRA
-617 IQAVADAVR
+617 IQTVVEAVQL
-626 RSRAGLQDPK
+626 SKAGLTDENKPLASLLFVG
-636 RPIGSFIFLGTTG
+636 PTG
-649 VGKTELAK
+649 VGKTEVAKMLAQELGVK
-657 ALADYLFND
+657 LVRF
-666 ENMMTRIDMSEYQEK
+666 DMSEYVEK
-681 FSVSRLVGAPPG
+681 HTVAKLIGAPAG
-693 YVGYEEGGQLTEAVR
+693 YVGYDDGGLLTDAVR
-708 RKPYSVVL
+708 KSPDCVL
-716 FDEIEKAHP
+716 LLDEIEKAHS
-725 DVFNIL
+725 DIFNIL
-731 LQVLDDGRL
+731 LQVMDYGVL
-740 TDNKG
+740 TDSKG
-745 RTVNFKNTII
+745 RKAHFKNVIL
-755 IMTSNMGSQ
+755 IMTSNAGAQYASQASVGFASTATAGSAMLKQ
-764 LIQQKF
+764 VKHTFKPEFINRLNEIVVFNDMDEQMAKLILGKKLRELNAKLAAKSVSIALSDEAHQHLLKSGYSKEYGAREMDRVIQQQLKTMLM
-770 EAIAR
+770 
-775 KSADERERIIDET
+775 REILFG
-788 KGEVLEMLKKTIRP
+788 KLKKGG
-802 EFLNRID
+802 E
-809 DIIMFEPLTQ
+809 
-819 PQIEQ
+819 
-824 IVRLQVNGIER
+824 
-835 LLKDQDVH
+835 
-843 IEVSDAAVKLVAKA
+843 A
-857 GFDPEFGARPVKR
+857 
-870 ALQRLL
+870 
-876 LNDLSKAL
+876 
-884 LAGTVDKTR
+884 TVDLQNGTLTIKQ
-893 PIRVDVDGDAL
+893 
-904 RFSNAD
+904 S

>member
-53 CNEAFDIDDF
+53 CNEAFDLDDF

-152 FHEHST
+152 FHERST
-158 GVEEDDDQYSNGEGD
+158 GVEEEYDQYSNGVGD
-173 NPFGLFDDDDEDL
+173 NPFGLFDDDDEEL
-186 LFGDEDDY
+186 PFGDEDDY

-215 KDKNPLI
+215 AEKNPLI
-222 GREKELDR
+222 GRERELDR

-261 RRIEEGKVP
+261 RRIEEDKVP
-270 DRLKGCNIYQ
+270 DRLKGCKIYQ

-432 DLMDE
+432 DIIDE
-437 AAAKLRM
+437 AGAQAEM
-444 ERDSQP
+444 EGKKYKKIGKKQ
-450 EELDEITRRLRQ
+450 
-462 LEIEREA
+462 
-469 IKREGDEAKLDALNK
+469 
-484 EIAELQEREKNF
+484 IA
-496 RAKWEGE
+496 
-503 KEVLAKIQQDKQQM
+503 EVLAK
-517 EQLKFEAERAE
+517 
-528 REGDYGRVAEI
+528 VA
-539 RYGKLQQLQHD
+539 K
-550 IDAQQEQLRSRQGAE
+550 IDALAIKQDDNKNLASLESR
-565 AMVKEEVT
+565 MKSV
-573 PDDIADVVARW
+573 IY
-584 TGIPVTRMLQSER
+584 
-597 EKLLHLEDELHRRVV
+597 
-612 GQDEA
+612 GQDRA
-617 IQAVADAVR
+617 IQTVVEAVQL
-626 RSRAGLQDPK
+626 SKAGLTDENKPLASLLFVG
-636 RPIGSFIFLGTTG
+636 PTG
-649 VGKTELAK
+649 VGKTEVAKMLAQELGVK
-657 ALADYLFND
+657 LVRF
-666 ENMMTRIDMSEYQEK
+666 DMSEYVEK
-681 FSVSRLVGAPPG
+681 HTVAKLIGAPAG
-693 YVGYEEGGQLTEAVR
+693 YVGYDDGGLLTDAVR
-708 RKPYSVVL
+708 KSPDCVL
-716 FDEIEKAHP
+716 LLDEIEKAHS
-725 DVFNIL
+725 DIFNIL
-731 LQVLDDGRL
+731 LQVMDYGVL
-740 TDNKG
+740 TDSKG
-745 RTVNFKNTII
+745 RKAHFKNVIL
-755 IMTSNMGSQ
+755 IMTSNAGAQYASQASVGFASTATAGSAMLKQ
-764 LIQQKF
+764 VKHTFKPEFINRLNEIVVFNDMDEQMAKLILGKKLRELNAKLAAKSVSITLTDEAHQHLLKSGYSKEYGAREMDRVIQQQLKTMLM
-770 EAIAR
+770 
-775 KSADERERIIDET
+775 REILFG
-788 KGEVLEMLKKTIRP
+788 KLKKGG
-802 EFLNRID
+802 E
-809 DIIMFEPLTQ
+809 
-819 PQIEQ
+819 
-824 IVRLQVNGIER
+824 
-835 LLKDQDVH
+835 
-843 IEVSDAAVKLVAKA
+843 A
-857 GFDPEFGARPVKR
+857 
-870 ALQRLL
+870 
-876 LNDLSKAL
+876 
-884 LAGTVDKTR
+884 TVDLQNGTLTIKQ
-893 PIRVDVDGDAL
+893 
-904 RFSNAD
+904 S

>member
-53 CNEAFDIDDF
+53 CNEAFDLDNF

-108 ERKAIDMPMAINA
+108 ERKAIYMPMAINA

-140 EDFEIMTGTEIH
+140 EDFEIMTATEIH
-152 FHEHST
+152 FHERST

-186 LFGDEDDY
+186 LFGDEDDF

-215 KDKNPLI
+215 AEKNPLI
-222 GREKELDR
+222 GRERELDR

-432 DLMDE
+432 DIIDE
-437 AAAKLRM
+437 AGAQAEM
-444 ERDSQP
+444 EGKKYKKIGKKQ
-450 EELDEITRRLRQ
+450 
-462 LEIEREA
+462 
-469 IKREGDEAKLDALNK
+469 
-484 EIAELQEREKNF
+484 IA
-496 RAKWEGE
+496 
-503 KEVLAKIQQDKQQM
+503 EVLAK
-517 EQLKFEAERAE
+517 
-528 REGDYGRVAEI
+528 VA
-539 RYGKLQQLQHD
+539 K
-550 IDAQQEQLRSRQGAE
+550 IDALAIKQDDNKNLASLESR
-565 AMVKEEVT
+565 MK
-573 PDDIADVVARW
+573 DV
-584 TGIPVTRMLQSER
+584 IY
-597 EKLLHLEDELHRRVV
+597 
-612 GQDEA
+612 GQDRA
-617 IQAVADAVR
+617 IQTVVEAVQL
-626 RSRAGLQDPK
+626 SKAGLTDENKPLASLLFVG
-636 RPIGSFIFLGTTG
+636 PTG
-649 VGKTELAK
+649 VGKTEVAKMLAQELGVK
-657 ALADYLFND
+657 LVRF
-666 ENMMTRIDMSEYQEK
+666 DMSEYVEK
-681 FSVSRLVGAPPG
+681 HTVAKLIGAPAG
-693 YVGYEEGGQLTEAVR
+693 YVGYDDGGLLTDAVR
-708 RKPYSVVL
+708 KSPDCVL
-716 FDEIEKAHP
+716 LLDEIEKAHS
-725 DVFNIL
+725 DIFNIL
-731 LQVLDDGRL
+731 LQVMDYGVL
-740 TDNKG
+740 TDSKG
-745 RTVNFKNTII
+745 RKAHFKNVIL
-755 IMTSNMGSQ
+755 IMTSNAGAQYASQASVGFASTASAGSAMLKQ
-764 LIQQKF
+764 VKHTFKPEFINRLNEIVVFNDMDEQMAKLILGKKLRELNAKLAAKSVSITLTDEAHQHLLKSGYSKEYGAREMDRVIQQQLKTMLM
-770 EAIAR
+770 
-775 KSADERERIIDET
+775 REILFG
-788 KGEVLEMLKKTIRP
+788 KLKKGG
-802 EFLNRID
+802 E
-809 DIIMFEPLTQ
+809 
-819 PQIEQ
+819 
-824 IVRLQVNGIER
+824 
-835 LLKDQDVH
+835 
-843 IEVSDAAVKLVAKA
+843 A
-857 GFDPEFGARPVKR
+857 
-870 ALQRLL
+870 
-876 LNDLSKAL
+876 
-884 LAGTVDKTR
+884 TVDLQNGTLTIKQ
-893 PIRVDVDGDAL
+893 
-904 RFSNAD
+904 S

>member
-14 KAMKFASQKALVEN
+14 KAMKYASQKALVEN

-53 CNEAFDIDDF
+53 CNEAFDLDDF

-140 EDFEIMTGTEIH
+140 EDFEIMTATEIH
-152 FHEHST
+152 FHERST
-158 GVEEDDDQYSNGEGD
+158 GVEEDDDQYSNGVGD

-186 LFGDEDDY
+186 SFGDDDDF

-215 KDKNPLI
+215 AEKNPLI
-222 GREKELDR
+222 GRERELDR

-270 DRLKGCNIYQ
+270 DRLKGCKIYQ

-432 DLMDE
+432 DIIDE
-437 AAAKLRM
+437 AGAQAEM
-444 ERDSQP
+444 EEKTHKKIGKKQ
-450 EELDEITRRLRQ
+450 
-462 LEIEREA
+462 
-469 IKREGDEAKLDALNK
+469 
-484 EIAELQEREKNF
+484 IA
-496 RAKWEGE
+496 
-503 KEVLAKIQQDKQQM
+503 EVLAK
-517 EQLKFEAERAE
+517 
-528 REGDYGRVAEI
+528 VA
-539 RYGKLQQLQHD
+539 K
-550 IDAQQEQLRSRQGAE
+550 IDALAIKQDDNKNLASLESR
-565 AMVKEEVT
+565 MK
-573 PDDIADVVARW
+573 DV
-584 TGIPVTRMLQSER
+584 IY
-597 EKLLHLEDELHRRVV
+597 
-612 GQDEA
+612 GQDRA
-617 IQAVADAVR
+617 IQTVVEAVQL
-626 RSRAGLQDPK
+626 SKAGLTDENKPLASLLFVG
-636 RPIGSFIFLGTTG
+636 PTG
-649 VGKTELAK
+649 VGKTEVAKMLAQELGVK
-657 ALADYLFND
+657 LVRF
-666 ENMMTRIDMSEYQEK
+666 DMSEYVEK
-681 FSVSRLVGAPPG
+681 HTVAKLIGAPAG
-693 YVGYEEGGQLTEAVR
+693 YVGYDDGGLLTDAVR
-708 RKPYSVVL
+708 KSPDCVL
-716 FDEIEKAHP
+716 LLDEIEKAHS
-725 DVFNIL
+725 DIFNIL
-731 LQVLDDGRL
+731 LQVMDYGVL
-740 TDNKG
+740 TDSKG
-745 RTVNFKNTII
+745 RKAHFKNVIL
-755 IMTSNMGSQ
+755 IMTSNAGAQYASQASVGFASTATAGSAMLKQ
-764 LIQQKF
+764 VKHTFKPEFINRLNEIVVFNDMDEQMAKLILGKKLRELNAKLAAKSVSITLTNEAHQHLLKSGYSKEYGAREMDRVIQQQLKTMLM
-770 EAIAR
+770 
-775 KSADERERIIDET
+775 REILFG
-788 KGEVLEMLKKTIRP
+788 KLKK
-802 EFLNRID
+802 
-809 DIIMFEPLTQ
+809 
-819 PQIEQ
+819 
-824 IVRLQVNGIER
+824 GG
-835 LLKDQDVH
+835 
-843 IEVSDAAVKLVAKA
+843 KA
-857 GFDPEFGARPVKR
+857 
-870 ALQRLL
+870 
-876 LNDLSKAL
+876 
-884 LAGTVDKTR
+884 TVDLQNGTLTIKQ
-893 PIRVDVDGDAL
+893 
-904 RFSNAD
+904 S